1 MEEKV
6 NPQAKS
12 QTPTNEGR
20 KYVYD
25 KLKEQGYN
33 VGSYGEF
40 DTAMSSDED
49 SRRWAYDEL
58 GKSGVDLGEYAEFEA
73 GIGYTPAPKKPRQK
87 HSIEEATTPKL
98 GFPKLDSRMRM
109 VDETKTPLLK
119 TEQYLTQAG
128 VQEDGTPIYD
138 TKQRAELVPD
148 FDPQN
153 GGVTAPPAYLDVR
166 TGKTIKAKDKSPEVQ
181 RAKEEAKR
189 KPEQITDVERI
200 TRDSLAS
207 LDSDIDSQMS
217 QAMDRI
223 AKENADKAKD
233 TKSLVGMGLAAAAG
247 SIPGG
252 AGMAV
257 AANPFD
263 PNKDAELNILKEA
276 KRRLNGARNMIAEAD
291 HNAQSGTLGKWLE
304 SSFAGGAARGLGQK
318 LFDART
324 WDMGLGDL
332 AGNKLIKDTI
342 DKVDAGK
349 SLTKAE
355 LALLDALSVEMATN
369 AYFGSYVGHGYNAG
383 AQMAENMPFI
393 LEFALNPLST
403 TGSSV
408 ASKLARYAVKRY
420 GLKVAK
426 SVGQKA
432 LRVGARA
439 VGDTVGSLGMTLT
452 TGAMHTAADTIDR
465 TTGDVHFGLDD
476 NNRIVYD
483 GHEQG
488 DDLGT
493 AIYKAVASRTIENY
507 SEMFGN
513 YFGPLLGGAGRI
525 LGKGASKIPYLRRA
539 TEFIGKVSGSQ
550 FGRMVDDLMTKTQ
563 WQGAPSEYVEEVAG
577 NVMNA
582 LLVGDKDFSTDKGK
596 GVFNLDDNIDTFLGV
611 SLMSGAIS
619 MAKTVGYR
627 TPTMEAR
634 KAMERSGDKALRAF
648 GDPVRWGG
656 IRSAIDTGNETD
668 LHNAV
673 AGVLRDKTATEEQK
687 KAVLDYAKRSQ
698 AYRGMEEAKRNRLT
712 ESGDDATAAGM
723 QASYENGYTLATP
736 QQMSDAKN
744 NLDYLT
750 YKASSDLGISRN
762 ELSALSSEGNIDGAY
777 VQGLRDQG
785 YSDQQIGS
793 VLDWFNAKA
802 TYDGMI
808 QHAKDDIADQ
818 TQAIHDDIDANTAKD
833 GTLRGATI
841 EDGEGEKRVYIVDG
855 NVSMLEDGSGVDKAK
870 SDDNIIIRDPE
881 TGEVRFVH
889 LSSIISAD
897 EVRDPEVEKARL
909 SDEAKESIAGHFA
922 DQIEGKLPLAVG
934 DVYNFATEEGEPY
947 QVSILQD
954 NGDGTMLVEANGE
967 QIQMSGEELQAQ
979 ADLTS
984 QVRVRQYHEEEA
996 QRQAELLDQERAEEG
1011 RPAYQLNDQIIMRTP
1026 EGGETIGYIQAEED
1040 EDGRIEVWT
1049 DSPINGRRVQLFSR
1063 DELDDMVVQ
1072 HTPAETTAPAEATN
1086 EAITRDMEDM
1096 DVAQEPEETIAEEV
1110 YPEPEGEVQEP
1121 EQVPEEEGVTQE
1133 PTLEDNTVLGSIPL
1147 DDNGEP
1153 AYESVP
1159 VSTSY
1164 DALMEQT
1171 DGDADMV
1178 DRVIDSVLSD
1188 KRAELKKVEASKVKH
1203 GSSVADKIR
1212 AEREREAQLEKARG
1226 DVAYWE
1232 QMKGEREER
1241 RIKESQNIDESAS
1254 VEVGEAPEYHMDNG
1268 ADARERGYVN
1278 VSGYR
1283 IDRQEPLSGALVGK
1297 DHSVKF
1303 ATDVAPTAKY
1313 AVIDVRELQASH
1325 NSGVQNARHFIPEAQ
1340 PKDRS
1345 GSVSVMRAESMARNI
1360 KPEEITG
1367 GATAYTGS
1375 PVVNSRGEVI
1385 QGNGRSDALRLMWS
1399 HNPDVSEGYKQYLV
1413 DHADKFGVNADAV
1426 RSMRSPVLVHM
1437 VDVSD
1442 SEAIRLGQYKM
1453 GDIETGGEERIDPSV
1468 TAQKMG
1474 SDIGVYASLLF
1485 ASNEEGKS
1493 LSDLVS
1499 RNGIDVLQW
1508 MNRKGYISDN
1518 QYSSALNKQG
1528 ALTSEAREDLKAILY
1543 QILFDGGHMS
1553 IKKDFDDLP
1562 KSAQNA
1568 LLQTVHRAIGLSD
1581 QSGIITLLQK
1591 SIGAYAGLLQ
1601 YETFRD
1607 AKSPE
1612 EISIAVDQWAGMQD
1626 LFSDRSNGE
1635 IFGNFALKL
1644 AETMRVST
1652 QRKLASLL
1660 NELYDVVQ
1668 GSGEDTLFEAA
1679 EATPK
1684 SLEEAVKQVFGLRYG
1699 DNGSLALADNSEGS
1713 ESGGH
1718 GGSGETSSGEPTEGG
1733 EGTTERRG
1741 GTDEYG
1747 EEVAEAT
1754 EEPAQNEVE
1763 GSEVSASE
1771 EVAEQPIDNTEV
1783 EEEAVPEEV
1792 ETSPEGT
1799 VSEKEIVAEN
1809 TETSEAEPEEEAT
1822 DTIEEPSP
1830 STADAK
1836 EEYDK
1841 IRIDQVL
1848 GDKFTITKDYH
1859 EKNDTTIWVVRHN
1872 GGYVDYKVFSKWMS
1886 YAKKHWNGYYS
1897 KYNGT
1902 NGFIFESLKDA
1913 KEFATYT
1920 MEEASPK
1927 DSSEEDK
1934 ALVSESV
1941 GKTFQKKKNR
1951 DAQYDILAVDPDAGM
1966 AKVTSRS
1973 EEDGETITAEY
1984 RVDRIAENIREGRWV
1999 ETEQPE
2005 SEEPTTEAQA
2015 EVDNIET
2022 EGQNDGTEEVH
2033 IPASTST
2040 GEREGGQE
2048 HRPSETL
2055 GEGSEHESTR
2065 TDDVGVDRRD
2075 EQHST
2080 TDEGGSGGATSGT
2093 SEQGTAGVT
2102 SSETNWRDEFDTDSL
2117 PSSSIERARA
2127 NIEAIRL
2134 SKEIENEGRGATLE
2148 EMKVLHRYSGW
2159 GGAWPT
2165 GAMLSQLE
2173 SILTP
2178 EELSQA
2184 EMSRNSAYFTPSY
2197 VVDAMWDVARAVGFK
2212 GGRVLEG
2219 SAGIGNI
2226 LGRMPSDLAGVSS
2239 IDAVEVDGATGRIL
2253 SQLYPKETV
2262 HISGFEH
2269 VSIPARSVDLA
2280 ITNVPFVTGLRV
2292 YDDSGD
2298 IDLSKR
2304 FNNIHD
2310 FCIAKNVRKLK
2321 EGGVGVFISSSG
2333 TLDNSLEL
2341 RKWLVSAKGGDSD
2354 VVGAFRLNNATFS
2367 GTMATSDIIVV
2378 RKRVG
2383 GIPSDHAI
2391 DVGDIVATREASYYG
2406 DGDKPKMLRMT
2417 YNRYFAE
2424 HPENM
2429 GGKMMFAFE
2438 NGDTYRP
2445 ETKSLYPDR
2454 EISQPVRLSNWLDSV
2469 KAKDFSVPPSN
2480 AEAIGKDEARE
2491 AKKSP
2496 TTSSVAKEGSI
2507 GVNENGEVTLVQYGL
2522 EEVIG
2527 DDKKVKGK
2535 SKAELV
2541 KSYLRIKDALSELL
2555 RYEEAESNDDGL
2567 SDRLLSL
2574 NEAYDSFVDTF
2585 GHLQNNRAI
2594 SLLSK
2599 DVDFPSIQAIELYEN
2614 IGDEKGERKDVYTK
2628 TDIFNK
2634 RVVSSP
2640 AIAKPQTIHEAL
2652 AQSISGM
2659 SSVNVRFIAEG
2670 LGVSEDEA
2678 RAQLL
2683 SEGLVFEDPIT
2694 GDVVV
2699 HFEYTS
2705 GNVRDKLKQ
2714 ARANNSDGRYDSN
2727 ISALEKVLP
2736 EDIPAHL
2743 IYLTLG
2749 SDFIPTELYSEFTK
2763 EKTGVSATFSH
2774 ASGKWMMS
2782 INGGSMTEQ
2791 NRSMG
2796 VRSLSTGVSRLG
2808 TDIILSAF
2816 TFKNKEFSKTAGK
2829 ETITDKEATIA
2840 YAQKVEDIRAEFN
2853 DWMRSKMEADE
2864 ELRDKIATAY
2874 NETVNS
2880 FVPMKIPDEY
2890 TTAKFQGATDSVT
2903 LNPHQA
2909 KAAIRATIEPVL
2921 LAHEVGTGKTFT
2933 LITSAM
2939 EMRRR
2944 GTAQKP
2950 LIVVQNATLGQFVA
2964 SAKRLYPASKILM
2977 PTESGKEGRLRFF
2990 AQIKYNDWDMVI
3002 IPQSMLSFIPDSAE
3016 RKSAFI
3022 QAKIEEKVH
3031 QLTAMR
3037 ESRADN
3043 RDISYVK
3050 REIDKLSSEIALIS
3064 GKVDT
3069 KQLAKSKQNADVRAR
3084 EMLERKTDETYNF
3097 DALGIDA
3104 ILVDEAHEYKR
3115 LGFSTEFAR
3124 GVKGVDT
3131 AYSAKSQGLYLKVKS
3146 VLERSG
3152 GRNVVFATGTPV
3164 SNTAAEVWTFMKY
3177 LMSPEDMRGYGIEY
3191 FDDFVRK
3198 FGDVRDMMEF
3208 TTAGKYKETRR
3219 FSGYKNLPELL
3230 RVWSQVADTV
3240 LSRDFEE
3247 LNKEIPKMEGGG
3259 AKDVYLPQSP
3269 ALRSIMKAVKSEL
3282 ERYDKMSGAEK
3293 KENAALPL
3301 RMYGIAKAGAI
3312 DPRLVLDSAPDDPN
3326 SKTNETVRAALRS
3339 LEESKSYKGA
3349 VAIFSDMFRNTRT
3362 GFNLHEEI
3370 ARKLI
3375 DAGVPES
3382 QIAVIR
3388 SGMSTDK
3395 KLDIF
3400 SKVNR
3405 GEIRVVIGSTFTLGT
3420 GVNIQERLRTLI
3432 HIDAPNR
3439 PMDYTQRNGRILRQG
3454 NLHKVWDKPVE
3465 IIRFGVEDSLDVTAY
3480 QRLKTKG
3487 AIADSVMQG
3496 NSRLSNSMEGREI
3509 EEEEDS
3515 FGDMVAN
3522 LSGSEYAL
3530 LKNKAEKDLRK
3541 LVAKR
3546 SQWEADQ
3553 RYISMELPKRKATLA
3568 VAQSMKAEVEAGE
3581 KVLAKAFPD
3590 GVITDIVVNGVHYA
3604 SLEDLGD
3611 IVKKHNSSISEA
3623 SDIVKQSVIDASQR
3637 RSLKIEINGVE
3648 FIIHTDIGKELR
3660 TVGSTIEIKSTR
3672 TMKYTA
3678 VALGLRDVPVQRGL
3692 LSNAL
3697 KDIEENVVTGKFSGM
3712 LLSSASE
3719 LITRTTKAIEQ
3730 MESRASDTF
3739 AEEEELE
3746 QSKKRVEEYEALMQ
3760 KELAVKEAK
3769 YAKIDAEVEGADILQ
3784 MSAEE
3789 DTETSE
3795 EDDDLRY
3802 RYTEREDGTLL
3813 SENAFEAEELGKFP
3827 KAKFRKVYGVTPT
3840 DFEMLLAIG
3849 LIINS
3854 EWHHTGKTFRETK
3867 YYSWA
3872 DNAELDNGHFG
3883 LQSTLPEGG
3892 DVYYSMDGRATTE
3905 DPYGL
3910 SKEDAEALPIADSS
3924 LSEWYKAH
3932 KKEIKKLADE
3942 YKGREWAWETLENV
3956 PPVHFSTEEERTNT
3970 LKAEHFYGYEREAQT
3985 LEEAFAR
3992 KLYWDMIDDEKGRTD
4007 GKISQETKDEI
4018 RQKAAEEGRIQA
4030 QALMEENRERFDQAM
4045 AESLREKESAELR
4058 NAERMKHNLSEDSKA
4073 GILLQ
4078 LAGLASLDRKQTIN
4092 KIEVF
4097 VERNSLDKS
4106 PNSSEHGYEYRSSN
4120 PNDVGN
4126 GEDSDLYDVASS
4138 LVRELGEKAYIVED
4152 IEELEDID
4160 GLPAKA
4166 ISSKGWYNT
4175 RTGEVV
4181 VVLPNHT
4188 DEEDVARTVL
4198 HEVVGHK
4205 GIRAVVGDRSFEA
4218 FLDKVYKGA
4227 TPEVRKG
4234 IIERSKRYGWNV
4246 RISTEEYIA
4255 ELAERGFADREDQ
4268 GMWDKI
4274 KEAFRDL
4281 ISRIKLSLGID
4292 IGDRE
4297 LRYMLWRSWQM
4308 QQKGGIIGEA
4318 ENISKQME
4326 LGVGNFGSEDNSRY
4340 RRGTHV
4346 PPTQG
4351 DGSLKEEYD
4360 NLIAS
4365 SRYQMAEAVQDSMKS
4380 VSDVYKMILEKE
4392 GKPVDIEEVD
4402 GYENAYLGE
4411 NRLSSV
4417 NQAEMEYFSH
4427 QVLKPFLGEVGR
4439 IVKAGSSYE
4448 EVTGY
4453 MMSLHGLER
4462 NRSMA
4467 FDRAVKA
4474 LAKDQG
4480 DATLEDRIHREY
4492 LEDGDRIANEEA
4504 FEAKR
4509 ISAYAYHKEDDR
4521 IRRSYVGDSY
4531 DEYRQMDY
4539 AGLTGMDS
4547 VYEDVEDAEQG
4558 ALDRI
4563 REFEKKHDVSLLWK
4577 TKRGV
4582 TDATR
4587 GKLYE
4592 TGMIS
4597 KETDAKLRD
4606 MYRYYIPLRGFAD
4619 GTSEDHYGYLGEARG
4634 SFAPAMKR
4642 AKGRKSQ
4649 ADDPIAQMSKM
4660 FESAVVQGNRNKLV
4674 KQKMLNFVM
4683 NHPSELFSISDLWL
4697 HYNDV
4702 TEEWEPVYPEPLP
4715 EGASHEEVEDHMRE
4729 FEERMIAA
4737 KEANPSWYKRGAE
4750 ARSIPYRVL
4759 ESDLNEHQMIVKR
4772 GGRSIVV
4779 TINGNPRFAQAING
4793 MSNPDSNMGGWV
4805 GAIFELGSKVNRVLS
4820 ALYTTKNPDFLM
4832 SNIIRDMLYSNTM
4845 VWVKESPSYARRFHA
4860 NIVKYNPV
4868 TLRRLLKKHKAGTLN
4883 LEDATERHFYQFMMN
4898 GGETG
4903 YTQQRD
4909 IEGHKNEIQRALVG
4923 SSGRLTAKK
4932 AFMLLGKLGEDLNR
4946 AVENVARFSAYVASR
4961 DEGRSIDRSIYDA
4974 KEISVNFNKKG
4985 AGSKFYNA
4993 YGQTFLG
5000 KSGALVSGAGRSFY
5014 VFWNAAVQGL
5024 SNYGRAV
5031 KKHPYKG
5038 MAHAATFFTLGVVIP
5053 LMAYMNG
5060 SGDGDDDYWDLP
5072 EYVRR
5077 SNICFNAGDGTWVT
5091 IPLPQEMRAVYGL
5104 GELAVS
5110 TISGKEHRDNIELT
5124 KAMVEQVT
5132 QVLPLDLMEGGGGL
5146 RALYPSF
5153 VKPLV
5158 EASDNVGWTGMPIY
5172 KDTPYNK
5179 SDPEWTKA
5187 YRSANS
5193 GIVWLSKTLNELTGG
5208 DDYKSG
5214 MVDIN
5219 PAQVEYILKG
5229 YFGGAWSF
5237 ANKLAKSGEMI
5248 VGDRSFEWNNI
5259 PLANRVIK
5267 TSDERT
5273 KFRNT
5278 NNEYYKYKK
5287 EAEDVKK
5294 LERRYEK
5301 SDNVLE
5307 YAKKIDELQR
5317 DIQYRRYLAFE
5328 DLNAEVELLQS
5339 ALKVEDDPR
5348 KAEELTQALREAKK
5362 SLVDSIRNIK

>member
-189 KPEQITDVERI
+189 KPEQITDVERT

-223 AKENADKAKD
+223 AKENAEKAKD

-247 SIPGG
+247 SMPGG

-276 KRRLNGARNMIAEAD
+276 KRRLDGARNIIAEAD

-355 LALLDALSVEMATN
+355 KMLLDALSVEMATN
-369 AYFGSYVGHGYNAG
+369 AYFGSYVGFGYTAG
-383 AQMAENMPFI
+383 KMAAESTPFM
-393 LEFALNPLST
+393 LEMALNPLSA
-403 TGSSV
+403 TGSSM
-408 ASKLARYAVKRY
+408 ASKLARYAIKRY

-426 SVGQKA
+426 GLGQKA

-439 VGDTVGSLGMTLT
+439 VGDAVGSLGMTLT
-452 TGAMHTAADTIDR
+452 TGSVRTAGDIVDR

-513 YFGPLLGGAGRI
+513 YLGPLLGVAGRV
-525 LGKGASKIPYLRRA
+525 LGKGAAKVPYLRRA
-539 TEFIGKVSGSQ
+539 TELLSKVNGSQ

-582 LLVGDKDFSTDKGK
+582 LLVGDKDFSADKGK

-648 GDPVRWGG
+648 GDPVHWGS

-712 ESGDDATAAGM
+712 ESGDDATAASM

-744 NLDYLT
+744 NLDYLA
-750 YKASSDLGISRN
+750 YKASSDLGISRD
-762 ELSALSSEGNIDGAY
+762 ELSALSSEGGIDGAY
-777 VQGLRDQG
+777 VQGLRDRG

-841 EDGEGEKRVYIVDG
+841 DDGEGEKRVYIVDG

-934 DVYNFATEEGEPY
+934 DVYSFATEAGESY

-954 NGDGTMLVEANGE
+954 NGDGTMQVEVNGE

-996 QRQAELLDQERAEEG
+996 QRQAELLDQERADAG
-1011 RPAYQLNDQIIMRTP
+1011 KLPYQLNDQIVVRTP
-1026 EGGETIGYIQAEED
+1026 DGGETIGYIQAEED

-1063 DELDDMVVQ
+1063 DELDGMIVQ
-1072 HTPAETTAPAEATN
+1072 HNPADSAIGDASDVDGQIVEEEASGDHVDMDTAPEEYNA
-1086 EAITRDMEDM
+1086 
-1096 DVAQEPEETIAEEV
+1096 PEEEGEYVPDVSDMEEV
-1110 YPEPEGEVQEP
+1110 YPEI
-1121 EQVPEEEGVTQE
+1121 EEEGLESEVAPEQE
-1133 PTLEDNTVLGSIPL
+1133 DSTALGKIPL
-1147 DDNGEP
+1147 DENGEP
-1153 AYESVP
+1153 SYESVP

-1171 DGDADMV
+1171 EGDADMV

-1188 KRAELKKVEASKVKH
+1188 KRAELKNVEASKVKH

-1212 AEREREAQLEKARG
+1212 AEREREARLEKARG

-1241 RIKESQNIDESAS
+1241 RIKESQKIDESAS
-1254 VEVGEAPEYHMDNG
+1254 VAVGEAPEYHMDNG

-1283 IDRQEPLSGALVGK
+1283 IDRQEPLIGALVGK
-1297 DHSVKF
+1297 EHSIKF

-1345 GSVSVMRAESMARNI
+1345 GSVSVLRAESMARNI

-1385 QGNGRSDALRLMWS
+1385 QGNGRSDALRIMWS
-1399 HNPDVSEGYKQYLV
+1399 HNPDVSEEYKQYLV
-1413 DHADKFGVNADAV
+1413 DHADKFGLDADAV

-1437 VDVSD
+1437 VDVDD

-1453 GDIETGGEERIDPSV
+1453 SDIETGGEERIDPSV

-1499 RNGIDVLQW
+1499 RNGVDVLQW

-1528 ALTSEAREDLKAILY
+1528 ALTAEAREDLKAILY

-1553 IKKDFDDLP
+1553 IKKDFEDLP

-1568 LLQTVHRAIGLSD
+1568 LLQTVHRAIGLPD
-1581 QSGIITLLQK
+1581 QSGIISFLQK

-1612 EISIAVDQWAGMQD
+1612 EVSIAIDQWAGMQD

-1644 AETMRVST
+1644 AEAMRVNT

-1684 SLEEAVKQVFGLRYG
+1684 SLEEAIIQVFGLKYG
-1699 DNGSLALADNSEGS
+1699 DNGSMALADNSERG
-1713 ESGGH
+1713 ESGGPR
-1718 GGSGETSSGEPTEGG
+1718 GSGEASSGEPTEGE

-1741 GTDEYG
+1741 GTDE
-1747 EEVAEAT
+1747 
-1754 EEPAQNEVE
+1754 P
-1763 GSEVSASE
+1763 SE
-1771 EVAEQPIDNTEV
+1771 EVAPETGATQASDTTGEGYRLSAIAAKRGGNFFENNEGSIDLVKISDNVFEAIGIKPLPLRMTEAMAQHIIKQHAK
-1783 EEEAVPEEV
+1783 ELGISTQEEAV
-1792 ETSPEGT
+1792 
-1799 VSEKEIVAEN
+1799 A
-1809 TETSEAEPEEEAT
+1809 
-1822 DTIEEPSP
+1822 
-1830 STADAK
+1830 
-1836 EEYDK
+1836 
-1841 IRIDQVL
+1841 
-1848 GDKFTITKDYH
+1848 F
-1859 EKNDTTIWVVRHN
+1859 VV
-1872 GGYVDYKVFSKWMS
+1872 
-1886 YAKKHWNGYYS
+1886 
-1897 KYNGT
+1897 
-1902 NGFIFESLKDA
+1902 
-1913 KEFATYT
+1913 
-1920 MEEASPK
+1920 
-1927 DSSEEDK
+1927 
-1934 ALVSESV
+1934 
-1941 GKTFQKKKNR
+1941 
-1951 DAQYDILAVDPDAGM
+1951 DIMQHFDHV
-1966 AKVTSRS
+1966 
-1973 EEDGETITAEY
+1973 
-1984 RVDRIAENIREGRWV
+1984 REGNKPNTYIFSIEKGRSRTGKRAVTLVLPSKSGEYLGVSTSGYEKVSRLKERALLWEEGANN
-1999 ETEQPE
+1999 ET
-2005 SEEPTTEAQA
+2005 PTTETASANVTSPSATQVGMTGGSA
-2015 EVDNIET
+2015 SNQSNALSQDKDSEKNTT
-2022 EGQNDGTEEVH
+2022 EGEANGGNQDELSIDEKEALLSKAKQELEEKEAERTAVAEQAIALMKDYYDSGA
-2033 IPASTST
+2033 IPGMDS
-2040 GEREGGQE
+2040 GEFHGQATLILIGFKDRSNLE
-2048 HRPSETL
+2048 LMKAPGLSEL
-2055 GEGSEHESTR
+2055 
-2065 TDDVGVDRRD
+2065 
-2075 EQHST
+2075 
-2080 TDEGGSGGATSGT
+2080 
-2093 SEQGTAGVT
+2093 
-2102 SSETNWRDEFDTDSL
+2102 L
-2117 PSSSIERARA
+2117 PSLYKLADEARA
-2127 NIEAIRL
+2127 
-2134 SKEIENEGRGATLE
+2134 KE
-2148 EMKVLHRYSGW
+2148 
-2159 GGAWPT
+2159 
-2165 GAMLSQLE
+2165 MLVRNYE
-2173 SILTP
+2173 K
-2178 EELSQA
+2178 ELSQA
-2184 EMSRNSAYFTPSY
+2184 KEVEGETLTQDKAIRDELVNTMRDAGIEVVTDEAEGQAVLEAVRAGEAQMQRAYHGTDADFEAFDHSHMGEGAGGQAYGWGSYFTEEEG
-2197 VVDAMWDVARAVGFK
+2197 VARSYAGGGFVYEVELPDDTGRNYLHFESKPSKKDIARVKRKLVEYILRNDEEGMYDYPQGKYDLTQEVDQTGEPTTWRDLYGTASSYLGSDKEASAFFHSIGYVGIRYNSSETDSGKKNLVIFDESDISIQSKVRLFK
-2212 GGRVLEG
+2212 TTSGEVYGFVKDGKIYLDLKHATAETAIHEYTHLWASALRRVNPRAWKSIRKQLKSVELWADIASRYPELKNDEDALADEVLAQYSGKRGAQRIEEEMKKAESATDLVGR
-2219 SAGIGNI
+2219 ARI
-2226 LGRMPSDLAGVSS
+2226 LAAFNSLKEALKTFWTEVADFLGMDSYKSVEDTADKAMSDLLRGVNPN
-2239 IDAVEVDGATGRIL
+2239 AVEAKKEATKKKPTKKSTAKNGTATSSVIAPDSERYNGYIVTLPRGGKSGAEVGDIEEFVGTDEVRPSLMVVYHAPEGFAVAVNGTMAIADKTKFDVDKKGKAYKLDGTATEVWKALKDMWQSFISTETRGENYDPFTESPVNITRL
-2253 SQLYPKETV
+2253 SKYLDRVEQDLYNRWKDAKREGLTKD
-2262 HISGFEH
+2262 SFKTYRSQAL
-2269 VSIPARSVDLA
+2269 VSIPNGRGGYVVYPYTQMRSMVFAAKRLGVTSFFVEGDMHEESSVYPGVRLVGNGRLGSVMHAGFIFRPDDMYSPFKSELSYLYDESVGVKDIDEGVRMQKGDEDLYLQETSDAINARFNEELKKQIEGTLPKGHIYSLGMPSYALRSAGVPNLPIELTARRLAAKASQEYHSEHPFELSDIQDLPKA
-2280 ITNVPFVTGLRV
+2280 IAHPIAVFDSSTREDSTVVLTELQDSRGVNFVVVLRV
-2292 YDDSGD
+2292 V
-2298 IDLSKR
+2298 K
-2304 FNNIHD
+2304 
-2310 FCIAKNVRKLK
+2310 
-2321 EGGVGVFISSSG
+2321 SSASR
-2333 TLDNSLEL
+2333 SLEVDVNDIRSIYPKDRVTSIL
-2341 RKWLVSAKGGDSD
+2341 KWI
-2354 VVGAFRLNNATFS
+2354 TS
-2367 GTMATSDIIVV
+2367 G
-2378 RKRVG
+2378 
-2383 GIPSDHAI
+2383 
-2391 DVGDIVATREASYYG
+2391 
-2406 DGDKPKMLRMT
+2406 KMLW
-2417 YNRYFAE
+2417 
-2424 HPENM
+2424 
-2429 GGKMMFAFE
+2429 
-2438 NGDTYRP
+2438 
-2445 ETKSLYPDR
+2445 
-2454 EISQPVRLSNWLDSV
+2454 V
-2469 KAKDFSVPPSN
+2469 
-2480 AEAIGKDEARE
+2480 
-2491 AKKSP
+2491 
-2496 TTSSVAKEGSI
+2496 
-2507 GVNENGEVTLVQYGL
+2507 
-2522 EEVIG
+2522 
-2527 DDKKVKGK
+2527 DKKKT
-2535 SKAELV
+2535 
-2541 KSYLRIKDALSELL
+2541 LSWI
-2555 RYEEAESNDDGL
+2555 
-2567 SDRLLSL
+2567 
-2574 NEAYDSFVDTF
+2574 T
-2585 GHLQNNRAI
+2585 
-2594 SLLSK
+2594 
-2599 DVDFPSIQAIELYEN
+2599 
-2614 IGDEKGERKDVYTK
+2614 T
-2628 TDIFNK
+2628 
-2634 RVVSSP
+2634 
-2640 AIAKPQTIHEAL
+2640 
-2652 AQSISGM
+2652 
-2659 SSVNVRFIAEG
+2659 
-2670 LGVSEDEA
+2670 
-2678 RAQLL
+2678 QLPNA
-2683 SEGLVFEDPIT
+2683 G
-2694 GDVVV
+2694 
-2699 HFEYTS
+2699 
-2705 GNVRDKLKQ
+2705 
-2714 ARANNSDGRYDSN
+2714 YDSN
-2727 ISALEKVLP
+2727 A
-2736 EDIPAHL
+2736 
-2743 IYLTLG
+2743 
-2749 SDFIPTELYSEFTK
+2749 
-2763 EKTGVSATFSH
+2763 
-2774 ASGKWMMS
+2774 
-2782 INGGSMTEQ
+2782 
-2791 NRSMG
+2791 
-2796 VRSLSTGVSRLG
+2796 
-2808 TDIILSAF
+2808 
-2816 TFKNKEFSKTAGK
+2816 
-2829 ETITDKEATIA
+2829 
-2840 YAQKVEDIRAEFN
+2840 
-2853 DWMRSKMEADE
+2853 
-2864 ELRDKIATAY
+2864 
-2874 NETVNS
+2874 
-2880 FVPMKIPDEY
+2880 
-2890 TTAKFQGATDSVT
+2890 
-2903 LNPHQA
+2903 
-2909 KAAIRATIEPVL
+2909 
-2921 LAHEVGTGKTFT
+2921 
-2933 LITSAM
+2933 
-2939 EMRRR
+2939 
-2944 GTAQKP
+2944 
-2950 LIVVQNATLGQFVA
+2950 
-2964 SAKRLYPASKILM
+2964 
-2977 PTESGKEGRLRFF
+2977 TESLQDSEGRLDKQRS
-2990 AQIKYNDWDMVI
+2990 N
-3002 IPQSMLSFIPDSAE
+3002 SAE
-3016 RKSAFI
+3016 VTEPKLQASDGETNKQRSNSAEVVS
-3022 QAKIEEKVH
+3022 QPQEDGLPKTKIA
-3031 QLTAMR
+3031 QQRT
-3037 ESRADN
+3037 N
-3043 RDISYVK
+3043 I
-3050 REIDKLSSEIALIS
+3050 
-3064 GKVDT
+3064 
-3069 KQLAKSKQNADVRAR
+3069 ADVDH
-3084 EMLERKTDETYNF
+3084 LDLDSITKVVETFENPPLAHG
-3097 DALGIDA
+3097 DGGI
-3104 ILVDEAHEYKR
+3104 
-3115 LGFSTEFAR
+3115 
-3124 GVKGVDT
+3124 VKDD
-3131 AYSAKSQGLYLKVKS
+3131 Q
-3146 VLERSG
+3146 VLEA
-3152 GRNVVFATGTPV
+3152 ND
-3164 SNTAAEVWTFMKY
+3164 E
-3177 LMSPEDMRGYGIEY
+3177 E
-3191 FDDFVRK
+3191 
-3198 FGDVRDMMEF
+3198 
-3208 TTAGKYKETRR
+3208 AG
-3219 FSGYKNLPELL
+3219 
-3230 RVWSQVADTV
+3230 
-3240 LSRDFEE
+3240 
-3247 LNKEIPKMEGGG
+3247 
-3259 AKDVYLPQSP
+3259 VYLGED
-3269 ALRSIMKAVKSEL
+3269 LDEL
-3282 ERYDKMSGAEK
+3282 G
-3293 KENAALPL
+3293 
-3301 RMYGIAKAGAI
+3301 
-3312 DPRLVLDSAPDDPN
+3312 
-3326 SKTNETVRAALRS
+3326 
-3339 LEESKSYKGA
+3339 ES
-3349 VAIFSDMFRNTRT
+3349 
-3362 GFNLHEEI
+3362 
-3370 ARKLI
+3370 
-3375 DAGVPES
+3375 
-3382 QIAVIR
+3382 
-3388 SGMSTDK
+3388 
-3395 KLDIF
+3395 
-3400 SKVNR
+3400 
-3405 GEIRVVIGSTFTLGT
+3405 
-3420 GVNIQERLRTLI
+3420 
-3432 HIDAPNR
+3432 
-3439 PMDYTQRNGRILRQG
+3439 
-3454 NLHKVWDKPVE
+3454 
-3465 IIRFGVEDSLDVTAY
+3465 
-3480 QRLKTKG
+3480 
-3487 AIADSVMQG
+3487 
-3496 NSRLSNSMEGREI
+3496 
-3509 EEEEDS
+3509 EEDS
-3515 FGDMVAN
+3515 
-3522 LSGSEYAL
+3522 
-3530 LKNKAEKDLRK
+3530 
-3541 LVAKR
+3541 
-3546 SQWEADQ
+3546 
-3553 RYISMELPKRKATLA
+3553 
-3568 VAQSMKAEVEAGE
+3568 
-3581 KVLAKAFPD
+3581 
-3590 GVITDIVVNGVHYA
+3590 DI
-3604 SLEDLGD
+3604 
-3611 IVKKHNSSISEA
+3611 
-3623 SDIVKQSVIDASQR
+3623 
-3637 RSLKIEINGVE
+3637 
-3648 FIIHTDIGKELR
+3648 
-3660 TVGSTIEIKSTR
+3660 
-3672 TMKYTA
+3672 
-3678 VALGLRDVPVQRGL
+3678 
-3692 LSNAL
+3692 
-3697 KDIEENVVTGKFSGM
+3697 
-3712 LLSSASE
+3712 
-3719 LITRTTKAIEQ
+3719 
-3730 MESRASDTF
+3730 
-3739 AEEEELE
+3739 
-3746 QSKKRVEEYEALMQ
+3746 
-3760 KELAVKEAK
+3760 
-3769 YAKIDAEVEGADILQ
+3769 
-3784 MSAEE
+3784 
-3789 DTETSE
+3789 
-3795 EDDDLRY
+3795 RY

-3813 SENAFEAEELGKFP
+3813 SENALEAEEAGKFP

-3840 DFEMLLAIG
+3840 DFEMMLAIG
-3849 LIINS
+3849 LIVNS

-3872 DNAELDNGHFG
+3872 DNVWLDNGHFG
-3883 LQSTLPEGG
+3883 RQSILPDGG

-3910 SKEDAEALPIADSS
+3910 SKEDAEALPLADSS

-3942 YKGREWAWETLENV
+3942 YKKRDWEWEKLENV
-3956 PPVHFSTEEERTNT
+3956 PPVHFSTEEDRTST
-3970 LKAEHFYGYEREAQT
+3970 LKAEHFYGYEREANT

-3992 KLYWDMIDDEKGRTD
+3992 KLYWDMIYDEKGRTD
-4007 GKISQETKDEI
+4007 GEISQETKDEI
-4018 RQKAAEEGRIQA
+4018 KQKSVEEGRLQA

-4045 AESLREKESAELR
+4045 AESLREKEAAELR
-4058 NAERMKHNLSEDSKA
+4058 NAERMKHNLSEGSRA

-4078 LAGLASLDRKQTIN
+4078 LAGMASLNREQTIN

-4106 PNSSEHGYEYRSSN
+4106 PNSSEHGYEYRSSS
-4120 PNDVGN
+4120 PNDVDN

-4152 IEELEDID
+4152 LGELEDID

-4166 ISSKGWYNT
+4166 MSSKGWYNT

-4205 GIRAVVGDRSFEA
+4205 GIRAVVGDRSFEG

-4234 IIERSKRYGWNV
+4234 IIEQSKRYGWNV
-4246 RISTEEYIA
+4246 RVSTEEYIA

-4268 GMWDKI
+4268 GMWNKI
-4274 KEAFRDL
+4274 KEAFGDL
-4281 ISRIKLSLGID
+4281 ISRIKLSLGFD

-4340 RRGTHV
+4340 RRGTYV

-4392 GKPVDIEEVD
+4392 GNPVDIEEVD

-4427 QVLKPFLGEVGR
+4427 QVLKPFLDEVGR
-4439 IVKAGSSYE
+4439 IVKSGSSYE
-4448 EVTGY
+4448 EVTDY

-4492 LEDGDRIANEEA
+4492 LEDGDRIANEES

-4509 ISAYAYHKEDDR
+4509 ISADAYHKEDDR
-4521 IRRSYVGDSY
+4521 IRKSYVGAPY

-4563 REFEKKHDVSLLWK
+4563 REFEKRHDVSLLWK

-4597 KETDAKLRD
+4597 KETNAKLRD

-4702 TEEWEPVYPEPLP
+4702 TEEWEPVYPEALP

-4737 KEANPSWYKRGAE
+4737 KEAKPSEYKRGAE

-4759 ESDLNEHQMIVKR
+4759 EGDLNEHQMIVKR

-4860 NIVKYNPV
+4860 NIAKYNPV
-4868 TLRRLLKKHKAGTLN
+4868 VLRRLLKKHKAGTLN

-4923 SSGRLTAKK
+4923 RSGRLTAKK

-5000 KSGALVSGAGRSFY
+5000 KSGALISGAGRSFY

-5031 KKHPYKG
+5031 GKHPYKG
-5038 MAHAATFFTLGVVIP
+5038 MIHAAGFFTLGVVIP

-5077 SNICFNAGDGTWVT
+5077 SNICFNSGDGTWVT

-5110 TISGKEHRDNIELT
+5110 TISGKEHRDNMELA
-5124 KAMVEQVT
+5124 KAIVEQVT
-5132 QVLPLDLMEGGGGL
+5132 QVLPLDLMEGGGSL

-5187 YRSANS
+5187 YRSTNS
-5193 GIVWLSKTLNELTGG
+5193 GLVWLSKTLNELTGG

-5214 MVDIN
+5214 MIDFN

-5237 ANKLAKSGEMI
+5237 ANKLAKSGEMM

-5287 EAEDVKK
+5287 EAEEVKK
-5294 LERRYEK
+5294 LERKYEK

-5328 DLNAEVELLQS
+5328 DLNTEVELLQS

>member
-1 MEEKV
+1 MDEKV
-6 NPQAKS
+6 KPQAS
-12 QTPTNEGR
+12 NEGR
-20 KYVYD
+20 QYVYN
-25 KLKEQGYN
+25 KLKEKGYN
-33 VGSYGEF
+33 VGEYSDF
-40 DTAMSSDED
+40 DTAMSNDED

-58 GKSGVDLGEYAEFEA
+58 GKSGIDLGGYDQFES
-73 GIGYTPAPKKPRQK
+73 GIGYVKPTEVKGQKSSKQK
-87 HSIEEATTPKL
+87 HSIQEATAPKL
-98 GFPKLDSRMRM
+98 EFPKLDKNLRM
-109 VDETKTPLLK
+109 VDEHSSIPLLK
-119 TEQYLTQAG
+119 TEQYLEQVGTY
-128 VQEDGTPIYD
+128 EDGTPAYE
-138 TKQRAELVPD
+138 TKQRAALVPD

-166 TGKTIKAKDKSPEVQ
+166 TGKTIKATDKRPEVQ
-181 RAKEEAKR
+181 RAKDEAKR
-189 KPEQITDVERI
+189 KPEQITNVGRA

-207 LDSDIDSQMS
+207 LDADIDKQMS
-217 QAMDRI
+217 QAIERVTKDYV
-223 AKENADKAKD
+223 DKAKD
-233 TKSLVGMGLAAAAG
+233 PKHLWTMAISSGPLV
-247 SIPGG
+247 PGG
-252 AGMAV
+252 AGMAGG
-257 AANPFD
+257 ATTFD
-263 PNKDAELNILKEA
+263 PNNDTEVATLKEA
-276 KRRLNGARNMIAEAD
+276 KRRLNDARNIIAEAD

-304 SSFAGGAARGLGQK
+304 SSFAGGAARGFGQK

-324 WDMGLGDL
+324 WDFGLRDL
-332 AGNKLIKDTI
+332 AGNLMVKSVL
-342 DKVDAGK
+342 DKADAGK

-355 LALLDALSVEMATN
+355 VMLLDVLSVEMATN
-369 AYFGSYVGHGYNAG
+369 AYFGSYVGHGYKAG
-383 AQMAENMPFI
+383 GVTAEAIPFM
-393 LEFALNPLST
+393 LEFLINPLSS
-403 TGSSV
+403 TGSS
-408 ASKLARYAVKRY
+408 ATNKLTRYAIKRY

-426 SVGQKA
+426 GAGQKA
-432 LRVGARA
+432 LRVGGR
-439 VGDTVGSLGMTLT
+439 VLGDVAGAAGMTLT
-452 TGAMHTAADTIDR
+452 TGAVRTAADVVDR
-465 TTGDVHFGLDD
+465 TTGDVHFGLND
-476 NNRIVYD
+476 NDRIVYD
-483 GHEQG
+483 GHEKG
-488 DDLGT
+488 EDLGT
-493 AIYKAVASRTIENY
+493 AIYKGIASRTIENY

-513 YFGPLLGGAGRI
+513 YLGPLLGGAGRI
-525 LGKGASKIPYLRRA
+525 VSKGASKVPYLRRA
-539 TEFIGKVSGSQ
+539 TEFIGKVNGSQ

-563 WQGAPSEYVEEVAG
+563 WQGAPAEYAEEVAG

-596 GVFNLDDNIDTFLGV
+596 GVFNLDDNIETFLGV

-619 MAKTVGYR
+619 MAKTAGYR

-634 KAMERSGDKALRAF
+634 KSVERSDNKALSAF
-648 GDPVRWGG
+648 GDPVRWGD
-656 IRSAIDTGNETD
+656 IRSAIDTGIDKEV
-668 LHNAV
+668 HNAV
-673 AGVLRDKTATEEQK
+673 ASVLRDKQATEEQK
-687 KAVLDYAKRSQ
+687 KAVLDYAKKSQ
-698 AYRGMEEAKRNRLT
+698 TYRGMIEAKRNKLT
-712 ESGDDATAAGM
+712 ESGDDATAEDM
-723 QASYENGYTLATP
+723 QTSYENGYTLSTP
-736 QQMSDAKN
+736 QQMADAKN
-744 NLDYLT
+744 NLDYLA
-750 YKASSDLGISRN
+750 YKASSDLGIAKN
-762 ELSALSSEGNIDGAY
+762 ELSELSEGSIDGSY
-777 VQGLRDQG
+777 VQGLRDRG
-785 YSDQQIGS
+785 YTDKQIGS
-793 VLDWFNAKA
+793 VLDWLNAKA
-802 TYDGMI
+802 TYDGLI
-808 QHAKDDIADQ
+808 QNAKDSIADKIQ
-818 TQAIHDDIDANTAKD
+818 DIHDDIDANTAKD
-833 GTLRGATI
+833 GTLRVATI
-841 EDGEGEKRVYIVDG
+841 EDGEGGDKQVYIVDG
-855 NVSMLEDGSGVDKAK
+855 NVSMLEDGSGVDKAN

-881 TGEVRFVH
+881 TGEVKFIH
-889 LSSIISAD
+889 LSSVISA
-897 EVRDPEVEKARL
+897 EEAKDPEVEKARL
-909 SDEAKESIAGHFA
+909 SDEAKQSIAGHFA
-922 DQIEGKLPLAVG
+922 NQIEGKLPLAVG
-934 DVYNFATEEGEPY
+934 DVYSFATEAGEPY
-947 QVSILQD
+947 QFSILQD
-954 NGDGTMLVEANGE
+954 NGDGTMQVEANGE
-967 QIQMSGEELQAQ
+967 QVQMSREDLQAQ
-979 ADLTS
+979 ADITN
-984 QVRVRQYHEEEA
+984 QVRVRQYHDEEA
-996 QRQAELLDQERAEEG
+996 QKQEELKNLERAEEG
-1011 RPAYQLNDQIIMRTP
+1011 KPTYHLNDQIVVRTP
-1026 EGGETIGYIQAEED
+1026 EGGETVGYIQAEED

-1063 DELDDMVVQ
+1063 DELDGMLVQ
-1072 HTPAETTAPAEATN
+1072 HNPSENSSDAETTE
-1086 EAITRDMEDM
+1086 EAITGDIEDM
-1096 DVAQEPEETIAEEV
+1096 DVDPAPEV
-1110 YPEPEGEVQEP
+1110 EGEELEP
-1121 EQVPEEEGVTQE
+1121 EQVTEDEGVATE
-1133 PTLEDNTVLGSIPL
+1133 HDIEDSTALVGIPL
-1147 DDNGEP
+1147 DENGEP
-1153 AYESVP
+1153 AYEAVP

-1203 GSSVADKIR
+1203 GGSVTEKIR
-1212 AEREREAQLEKARG
+1212 AEREREALLEKARG

-1241 RIKESQNIDESAS
+1241 RIKELQNIDETAR
-1254 VEVGEAPEYHMDNG
+1254 VESGEAPEYHMDNG

-1283 IDRQEPLSGALVGK
+1283 IDRQEPISNALFGK
-1297 DHSVKF
+1297 EHNVKF
-1303 ATDVAPTAKY
+1303 ATDVAPDAKY

-1325 NSGVQNARHFIPEAQ
+1325 NSGMQNARHFIPEAQ

-1345 GSVSVMRAESMARNI
+1345 GSVSVMRSESMARHI

-1367 GATAYTGS
+1367 GATAYTGA

-1413 DHADKFGVNADAV
+1413 DHADKFGLDADAI
-1426 RSMRSPVLVHM
+1426 RSMHAPVLVHM
-1437 VDVSD
+1437 VDVDD

-1453 GDIETGGEERIDPSV
+1453 GDIETGGEERIDPAV

-1474 SDIGVYASLLF
+1474 GNIGVYASLLF
-1485 ASNEEGKS
+1485 ASSEEGKS

-1499 RNGIDVLQW
+1499 RNGVDVLQW

-1528 ALTSEAREDLKAILY
+1528 ALTTEAREDLKAILY

-1568 LLQTVHRAIGLSD
+1568 LLQTVHRAIGLPENSE
-1581 QSGIITLLQK
+1581 IIELLQK

-1601 YETFRD
+1601 YDTFRE
-1607 AKSPE
+1607 AKTPE
-1612 EISIAVDQWAGMQD
+1612 EVAMAIDNWAGMQD
-1626 LFSDRSNGE
+1626 LFSDKSNGE

-1644 AETMRVST
+1644 AEEMRVST

-1668 GSGEDTLFEAA
+1668 GSGEDTLFEAS
-1679 EATPK
+1679 ETTPK
-1684 SLEEAVKQVFGLRYG
+1684 SLQEAVIQVFGLEDG
-1699 DNGSLALADNSEGS
+1699 NNGSVAVADEGTRS

-1718 GGSGETSSGEPTEGG
+1718 GRPREATSGEPTEGEEG
-1733 EGTTERRG
+1733 EAQRRG
-1741 GTDEYG
+1741 GTDEPSG
-1747 EEVAEAT
+1747 EVAE
-1754 EEPAQNEVE
+1754 E
-1763 GSEVSASE
+1763 G
-1771 EVAEQPIDNTEV
+1771 
-1783 EEEAVPEEV
+1783 EAVPEP
-1792 ETSPEGT
+1792 SPEST
-1799 VSEKEIVAEN
+1799 IS
-1809 TETSEAEPEEEAT
+1809 EEETVA
-1822 DTIEEPSP
+1822 DNEEV
-1830 STADAK
+1830 AK
-1836 EEYDK
+1836 
-1841 IRIDQVL
+1841 
-1848 GDKFTITKDYH
+1848 
-1859 EKNDTTIWVVRHN
+1859 
-1872 GGYVDYKVFSKWMS
+1872 
-1886 YAKKHWNGYYS
+1886 
-1897 KYNGT
+1897 
-1902 NGFIFESLKDA
+1902 
-1913 KEFATYT
+1913 
-1920 MEEASPK
+1920 
-1927 DSSEEDK
+1927 
-1934 ALVSESV
+1934 
-1941 GKTFQKKKNR
+1941 
-1951 DAQYDILAVDPDAGM
+1951 
-1966 AKVTSRS
+1966 
-1973 EEDGETITAEY
+1973 
-1984 RVDRIAENIREGRWV
+1984 
-1999 ETEQPE
+1999 PE
-2005 SEEPTTEAQA
+2005 SEEAITEVK
-2015 EVDNIET
+2015 EEGGNTET
-2022 EGQNDGTEEVH
+2022 EEQSNGTEEEVH
-2033 IPASTST
+2033 VPASPST
-2040 GEREGGQE
+2040 GEREAGQE
-2048 HRPSETL
+2048 HRQGETL
-2055 GEGSEHESTR
+2055 GEGSESEPERPH
-2065 TDDVGVDRRD
+2065 DVGVDRRD

-2080 TDEGGSGGATSGT
+2080 TDEGGSGRATSRTG
-2093 SEQGTAGVT
+2093 EQSGSRVT
-2102 SSETNWRDEFDTDSL
+2102 TNETNWRDEFDTDSL
-2117 PSSSIERARA
+2117 PDSSIERARA
-2127 NIEAIRL
+2127 NIAAIRL
-2134 SKEIENEGRGATLE
+2134 SKELENEGRGATLE
-2148 EMKVLHRYSGW
+2148 EMKILHRYSGW

-2165 GAMLSQLE
+2165 GYMLSELQSL
-2173 SILTP
+2173 LTP
-2178 EELSQA
+2178 EEYNQA

-2226 LGRMPSDLAGVSS
+2226 LGRMPSDLAGDSS
-2239 IDAVEVDGATGRIL
+2239 IEAVEVDGATGRIL
-2253 SQLYPKETV
+2253 SQLYPRANV
-2262 HISGFEH
+2262 HVNGFEH

-2298 IDLSKR
+2298 IDLSKQ
-2304 FNNIHD
+2304 FTNIHD

-2333 TLDNSLEL
+2333 TLDNSREL
-2341 RKWLVSAKGGDSD
+2341 RRWLVSAKGGDAD
-2354 VVGAFRLNNATFS
+2354 IVGAFRLNNKTFS

-2378 RKRVG
+2378 RKRVN
-2383 GIPSDHAI
+2383 GIPSEHAI
-2391 DVGDIVATREASYYG
+2391 DVGDIVATREAEFYV
-2406 DGDKPKMLRMT
+2406 DGDKQKTLRMT
-2417 YNRYFAE
+2417 YNKYFAE

-2429 GGKMMFAFE
+2429 GGKMRFAFE
-2438 NGDTYRP
+2438 EGDTYRP
-2445 ETKSLYPDR
+2445 ETKSLYPFSD
-2454 EISQPVRLSNWLDSV
+2454 ISQPVRLAKWLDSI
-2469 KAKDFSVPPSN
+2469 KAKDFSAPPSN
-2480 AEAIGKDEARE
+2480 SEAIGEDEPSE
-2491 AKKSP
+2491 VKKNP
-2496 TTSSVAKEGSI
+2496 ALAIAKEGSI
-2507 GVNENGEVTLVQYGL
+2507 GVNENGEVTLVQYGF

-2541 KSYLRIKDALSELL
+2541 KSYLRIKEALNELL
-2555 RYEEAESNDDGL
+2555 RYEDTVPNDEGL
-2567 SDRLLSL
+2567 SERLLAL

-2599 DVDFPSIQAIELYEN
+2599 DVDFPSIQAIELYQN
-2614 IGDEKGERKDVYTK
+2614 IGDEKGERKDIYTK
-2628 TDIFNK
+2628 SDVFHK

-2640 AIAKPQTIHEAL
+2640 AIVKPQTIHEAL

-2659 SSVNVRFIAEG
+2659 SSVNIKFIAEG
-2670 LGVSEDEA
+2670 LGVSEEEA

-2705 GNVRDKLKQ
+2705 GNVRNKLKQ

-2763 EKTGVSATFSH
+2763 EKTGVSAEFTH
-2774 ASGKWMMS
+2774 VGGRWMMT
-2782 INGGSMTEQ
+2782 ITGASMTEQ

-2796 VRSLSTGVSRLG
+2796 VRSTTTGIERLG
-2808 TDIILSAF
+2808 TDVILSAF
-2816 TFKNKEFSKTAGK
+2816 TFKNKEFSKTIGK
-2829 ETITDKEATIA
+2829 DTITDKEATIS

-2853 DWMRSKMEADE
+2853 DWMRSKMEANE
-2864 ELRDKIATAY
+2864 ELSDKIATAY
-2874 NETVNS
+2874 NDAVNS
-2880 FVPMKIPDEY
+2880 FVPIKIPDEY
-2890 TTAKFQGATDSVT
+2890 TTTKFQGATDSIT

-2977 PTESGKEGRLRFF
+2977 PTESGKDARMRFF

-3002 IPQSMLSFIPDSAE
+3002 IPQSMLSFIPDSEE

-3022 QAKIEEKVH
+3022 QDKIEEKLH
-3031 QLTAMR
+3031 QLDAMR
-3037 ESRADN
+3037 QARADN

-3050 REIDKLSSEIALIS
+3050 REIEKLNSEIALVR

-3069 KQLAKSKQNADVRAR
+3069 KQLAKSKQNADVKAR

-3097 DALGIDA
+3097 DDLGIDA

-3115 LGFSTEFAR
+3115 LGFTTEFTR

-3146 VLERSG
+3146 VQERSG

-3177 LMSPEDMRGYGIEY
+3177 LMSPEDMRSYGIEY

-3230 RVWSQVADTV
+3230 RVWSQVSDTV

-3247 LNKEIPKMEGGG
+3247 LNKEIPTIEGGG

-3293 KENAALPL
+3293 KENAAIPL

-3312 DPRLVLDSAPDDPN
+3312 DPRLVLDGAPDDPN
-3326 SKTNETVRAALRS
+3326 SKTNETVRAAIKS
-3339 LEESKSYKGA
+3339 LEESKSYKGT

-3370 ARKLI
+3370 ARKLVE
-3375 DAGVPES
+3375 AGVPES

-3388 SGMSTDK
+3388 SGMSTEK

-3400 SKVNR
+3400 DKVNR
-3405 GEIRVVIGSTFTLGT
+3405 GDIRVVIGSTFTLGT

-3454 NLHKVWDKPVE
+3454 NLHKVWDNPVE

-3546 SQWEADQ
+3546 AQWDADQ
-3553 RYISMELPKRKATLA
+3553 RYISMELPKRKASLA
-3568 VAQSMKAEVEAGE
+3568 FAQSTKAEIEEGD
-3581 KVLAKAFPD
+3581 KVLAKAFPN
-3590 GVITDIVVNGVHYA
+3590 GVITDIVVNGVHYGSIA
-3604 SLEDLGD
+3604 DLD
-3611 IVKKHNSSISEA
+3611 AIVKKHNASVAEA

-3648 FIIHTDIGKELR
+3648 FIIHTDIGKELK
-3660 TVGSTIEIKSTR
+3660 TVGNTIEIKSTR

-3678 VALGLRDVPVQRGL
+3678 VELGLRDIPVQRGL

-3697 KDIEENVVTGKFSGM
+3697 KDIEENVVTGKFSSA
-3712 LLSSASE
+3712 LLSSVSE
-3719 LITRTTKAIEQ
+3719 LITRNTRAIEQ

-3746 QSKKRVEEYEALMQ
+3746 LSKKRVEKYEALMQ
-3760 KELAVKEAK
+3760 EELAVKEAK

-3784 MSAEE
+3784 MTPDEDTDASEEE
-3789 DTETSE
+3789 DGI
-3795 EDDDLRY
+3795 RY

-3813 SENAFEAEELGKFP
+3813 SDNALEAEEHGKFP
-3827 KAKFRKVYGVTPT
+3827 KAKFRKVYGLTPT

-3867 YYSWA
+3867 YYSWV
-3872 DNAELDNGHFG
+3872 DNAELDNGYFG
-3883 LQSTLPEGG
+3883 RESTLQDG
-3892 DVYYSMDGRATTE
+3892 DVYYNMDGRATTE
-3905 DPYGL
+3905 DPFYLG
-3910 SKEDAEALPIADSS
+3910 EEEANALPLAESA

-3932 KKEIKKLADE
+3932 KNEIKKLADE
-3942 YKGREWAWETLENV
+3942 YKGREWAWETLDYIPHVEYEDNESRANV
-3956 PPVHFSTEEERTNT
+3956 
-3970 LKAEHFYGYEREAQT
+3970 LKAEHFSGYEREANT

-3992 KLYWDMIDDEKGRTD
+3992 RLYWDMIEDEKGRTD
-4007 GKISQETKDEI
+4007 GEISQETKDEI
-4018 RQKAAEEGRIQA
+4018 RQKAVEEGRIQA
-4030 QALMEENRERFDQAM
+4030 QALMEENRDRFDQAM
-4045 AESLREKESAELR
+4045 AESQKKKEEAEHR
-4058 NAERMKHNLSEDSKA
+4058 NAERMKRNLSEDSKA

-4078 LAGLASLDRKQTIN
+4078 LAGLANLDRRKAIYSIGNFVKYDVLGKHHNENAYRHSTPN
-4092 KIEVF
+4092 EV
-4097 VERNSLDKS
+4097 
-4106 PNSSEHGYEYRSSN
+4106 Y
-4120 PNDVGN
+4120 NDEDGN
-4126 GEDSDLYDVASS
+4126 LYDVASS
-4138 LVRELGEKAYIVED
+4138 LVRELGVKAYIVENL
-4152 IEELEDID
+4152 EELEDID
-4160 GLPAKA
+4160 GLPANA
-4166 ISSKGWYNT
+4166 MSAKGWYNT

-4188 DEEDVARTVL
+4188 DKADVARTVL
-4198 HEVVGHK
+4198 HEIVGHK
-4205 GIRAVVGDRSFEA
+4205 GIRAVVGDSSFEA

-4227 TPEVRKG
+4227 TTDIRKA
-4234 IIERSKRYGWNV
+4234 IIDRSKQYGWNV
-4246 RISTEEYIA
+4246 RLSTEEYIA
-4255 ELAERGFADREDQ
+4255 ELAERGFADREGQ
-4268 GMWDKI
+4268 GMWDKV
-4274 KEAFRDL
+4274 KVLFRDM
-4281 ISRIKLSLGID
+4281 ISHIKVLLGFD

-4308 QQKGGIIGEA
+4308 QHKSGIIAEA
-4318 ENISKQME
+4318 ENISMQME
-4326 LGVGNFGSEDNSRY
+4326 LGVGNFSSEGNARY

-4346 PPTQG
+4346 PPTEG

-4365 SRYQMAEAVQDSMKS
+4365 SRYQMAEAIQDSMKS
-4380 VSDVYKMILEKE
+4380 VSEVYKMILDKE
-4392 GKPVDIEEVD
+4392 GKPSDIEDVD

-4427 QVLKPFLGEVGR
+4427 QVFKPFLDEVGN
-4439 IVKAGSSYE
+4439 IVKDGSRYE
-4448 EVTGY
+4448 EVTDY

-4467 FDRAVKA
+4467 FDRAVKS
-4474 LAKDQG
+4474 LAKEQG
-4480 DATLEDRIHREY
+4480 DTTLEDRIHREY
-4492 LEDGDRIANEEA
+4492 LEDADRIANEEA
-4504 FEAKR
+4504 FEARR
-4509 ISAYAYHKEDDR
+4509 ISADEYHKEDDR
-4521 IRRSYVGDSY
+4521 IRKSYVGEVY
-4531 DEYRQMDY
+4531 DEYRQVDY

-4547 VYEDVEDAEQG
+4547 VYEGVEDAESD
-4558 ALDRI
+4558 ALERI
-4563 REFEKKHDVSLLWK
+4563 REFEDMHDVGNLWR
-4577 TKRGV
+4577 TKRGI

-4587 GKLYE
+4587 MKLYD
-4592 TGMIS
+4592 TGLIS
-4597 KETDAKLRD
+4597 KETEAKLRD
-4606 MYRYYIPLRGFAD
+4606 MYKYYIPLRGFAD
-4619 GTSEDHYGYLGEARG
+4619 GTSEDHYGYLGESRG
-4634 SFAPAMKR
+4634 AFSPAMKK

-4674 KQKMLNFVM
+4674 KQKMLNFVT
-4683 NHPSELFSISDLWL
+4683 NHPTELFSISDLWL

-4702 TEEWEPVYPEPLP
+4702 TEEWEPVFPEPMP
-4715 EGASHEEVEDHMRE
+4715 SGASHEDV
-4729 FEERMIAA
+4729 EERMRAFEEKMIQA
-4737 KEANPSWYKRGAE
+4737 KKENPSEYKRGAE

-4759 ESDLNEHQMIVKR
+4759 ERELNEHQMIVKR

-4793 MSNPDSNMGGWV
+4793 MSNPDSNVGGWV
-4805 GAIFELGSKVNRVLS
+4805 GAIFELGSKINRVLS
-4820 ALYTTKNPDFLM
+4820 ALYTTKNPDFLV
-4832 SNIIRDMLYSNTM
+4832 SNMIRDMLYSNTM

-4860 NIVKYNPV
+4860 NIAKYNPAV
-4868 TLRRLLKKHKAGTLN
+4868 LRGLIKKHKAGTLN
-4883 LEDATERHFYQFMMN
+4883 LEDDTERHFYQFMMN

-4909 IEGHKNEIQRALVG
+4909 IEGHKNEIQRALIG
-4923 SSGRLTAKK
+4923 SSGRLTTKK
-4932 AFMLLGKLGEDLNR
+4932 AFMLLEKLGDDLNR

-4993 YGQTFLG
+4993 YGQTFWG
-5000 KSGALVSGAGRSFY
+5000 KSGALISGAGRSFY

-5024 SNYGRAV
+5024 SNYGRYV
-5031 KKHPYKG
+5031 GKNPNKG
-5038 MAHAATFFTLGVVIP
+5038 MVHAASFFTLGVVIP

-5104 GELAVS
+5104 GELATS
-5110 TISGKEHRDNIELT
+5110 TISGKEHMDDMELG
-5124 KAMVEQVT
+5124 KAMVEQMT
-5132 QVLPLDLMEGGGGL
+5132 QVLPLDLMEGGGSL

-5158 EASDNVGWTGMPIY
+5158 EASDNVSWTGSPIY

-5187 YRSANS
+5187 YRTANS
-5193 GIVWLSKTLNELTGG
+5193 SLVWLSKTLNELTGG

-5214 MVDIN
+5214 MVDFN

-5237 ANKLAKSGEMI
+5237 TNKLVKSGEIM
-5248 VGDRSFEWNNI
+5248 VGNRDFEWGSI
-5259 PLANRVIK
+5259 PLANRVVK

-5287 EAEDVKK
+5287 EAEEVKR
-5294 LERRYEK
+5294 LERKYEK
-5301 SDNVLE
+5301 SDNVLD

-5317 DIQYRRYLAFE
+5317 DIQYRRYLTFE
-5328 DLNAEVELLQS
+5328 DLNAEVELLQK
-5339 ALKVEDDPR
+5339 ALKEEDDPR
-5348 KAEELTQALREAKK
+5348 KVEELTQALREAKK

>member
-6 NPQAKS
+6 AKPKQAS
-12 QTPTNEGR
+12 AQAPANEGR

-109 VDETKTPLLK
+109 VDESNTPLLK
-119 TEQYLTQAG
+119 TERYLTQVG

-166 TGKTIKAKDKSPEVQ
+166 TGKTIKARDKSPEVQ

-189 KPEQITDVERI
+189 KPEQITDVERT
-200 TRDSLAS
+200 TRDSVAR
-207 LDSDIDSQMS
+207 LDADIDSEMS

-223 AKENADKAKD
+223 AKENAEKAKD
-233 TKSLVGMGLAAAAG
+233 TKNLVGMGLAAAAG
-247 SIPGG
+247 SMPGG

-263 PNKDAELNILKEA
+263 PDRDAELSVLKEA
-276 KRRLNGARNMIAEAD
+276 KRRLKGARNIIAEAD

-304 SSFAGGAARGLGQK
+304 SSFAGGAARGFGQK

-324 WDMGLGDL
+324 WDFGLGEL
-332 AGNKLIKDTI
+332 AGNTVIKSTI
-342 DKVDAGK
+342 DKADSGK
-349 SLTKAE
+349 SLAKAE
-355 LALLDALSVEMATN
+355 KMLLDALSVEMATN
-369 AYFGSYVGHGYNAG
+369 AYFGSYVGRGYKAG
-383 AQMAENMPFI
+383 GVTAESMPFM
-393 LEFALNPLST
+393 LEMALNPLSA
-403 TGSSV
+403 TGSSM
-408 ASKLARYAVKRY
+408 ASKLARYAIKRY

-426 SVGQKA
+426 GVGQKA
-432 LRVGARA
+432 LRMGARVAGDVAGA
-439 VGDTVGSLGMTLT
+439 VGMTLT
-452 TGAMHTAADTIDR
+452 TGAARTAGDAIDR
-465 TTGDVHFGLDD
+465 MTGDVNFGLDD
-476 NNRIVYD
+476 NGRVVYA

-493 AIYKAVASRTIENY
+493 ALYKATASQSIENY

-513 YFGPLLGGAGRI
+513 YFGPLLGGAGRV
-525 LGKGASKIPYLRRA
+525 LGKGASKVPYLRRA
-539 TEFIGKVSGSQ
+539 TELLSKVNGSQ
-550 FGRMVDDLMTKTQ
+550 LSHMVDDLMTKTQ
-563 WQGAPSEYVEEVAG
+563 WQGMPAEYMEEVAG
-577 NVMNA
+577 NAMNA
-582 LLVGDKDFSTDKGK
+582 LLVGDKDFSTKKGK

-634 KAMERSGDKALRAF
+634 KSMERSEKKALSAF

-656 IRSAIDTGNETD
+656 IRGAIESGDDTEV
-668 LHNAV
+668 HNAV

-687 KAVLDYAKRSQ
+687 KAVLDYARKAQ
-698 AYRGMEEAKRNRLT
+698 TYRGMEEAKRNRLT
-712 ESGDDATAAGM
+712 QSSDDATAADV

-744 NLDYLT
+744 NLDYLA
-750 YKASSDLGISRN
+750 YKASSDLGVSRDD
-762 ELSALSSEGNIDGAY
+762 LSALSSEGNIDGAY
-777 VQGLRDQG
+777 VQGLRDRG

-793 VLDWFNAKA
+793 VLDWLNARA

-818 TQAIHDDIDANTAKD
+818 TQAIRDDIDANTAKD

-870 SDDNIIIRDPE
+870 SNDNIIIRDPE
-881 TGEVRFVH
+881 TGEVRFVP
-889 LSSIISAD
+889 LSTIISAD

-909 SDEAKESIAGHFA
+909 SDEAKESIAGRFA

-934 DVYNFATEEGEPY
+934 DVYSFATEAGEPY

-954 NGDGTMLVEANGE
+954 NGDGTMQVEANGE
-967 QIQMSGEELQAQ
+967 QLQMSGEDLQAQ
-979 ADLTS
+979 ADITN

-996 QRQAELLDQERAEEG
+996 QKQAELLDQERADEG
-1011 RPAYQLNDQIIMRTP
+1011 KQPYQLNDQIVVRTP
-1026 EGGETIGYIQAEED
+1026 DGGETIGYIQAEED

-1063 DELDDMVVQ
+1063 DELDGMIVQ
-1072 HTPAETTAPAEATN
+1072 HNPAESTTSDASEVDGQIAE
-1086 EAITRDMEDM
+1086 EIVPKDHVDM
-1096 DVAQEPEETIAEEV
+1096 DAVPEEGVAPEEEIESVPEESGAEEV
-1110 YPEPEGEVQEP
+1110 YPEPEVAPDQ
-1121 EQVPEEEGVTQE
+1121 
-1133 PTLEDNTVLGSIPL
+1133 EDNTALGRIPL
-1147 DDNGEP
+1147 DENGEP
-1153 AYESVP
+1153 SYESVP

-1164 DALMEQT
+1164 DALLEQT

-1188 KRAELKKVEASKVKH
+1188 KRAELKNVEASKVKH

-1212 AEREREAQLEKARG
+1212 AEREREARLEKARG

-1297 DHSVKF
+1297 EHSVKF

-1385 QGNGRSDALRLMWS
+1385 QGNGRSDALRIMWS
-1399 HNPDVSEGYKQYLV
+1399 HNPDVSEEYKQYLV
-1413 DHADKFGVNADAV
+1413 DHADKFGLDADAV

-1437 VDVSD
+1437 VDVDD

-1453 GDIETGGEERIDPSV
+1453 SDIETGGEERIDPSV

-1528 ALTSEAREDLKAILY
+1528 ALTAEAREDLKAILY

-1568 LLQTVHRAIGLSD
+1568 LLQTVHRAIGLPD

-1601 YETFRD
+1601 YETFRN

-1626 LFSDRSNGE
+1626 LFGDRSNGE

-1644 AETMRVST
+1644 AEAMRVST

-1684 SLEEAVKQVFGLRYG
+1684 SLEEAIIQVFGLKYG
-1699 DNGSLALADNSEGS
+1699 DNGSVALADNSERG
-1713 ESGGH
+1713 ESGGSR
-1718 GGSGETSSGEPTEGG
+1718 GSGETPSGEHAEGG

-1741 GTDEYG
+1741 GTDEHG
-1747 EEVAEAT
+1747 EEVAEVT
-1754 EEPAQNEVE
+1754 EEPTQNEVE

-1792 ETSPEGT
+1792 EASPEGT
-1799 VSEKEIVAEN
+1799 VSEKETVAEDEISN
-1809 TETSEAEPEEEAT
+1809 
-1822 DTIEEPSP
+1822 
-1830 STADAK
+1830 
-1836 EEYDK
+1836 
-1841 IRIDQVL
+1841 L
-1848 GDKFTITKDYH
+1848 
-1859 EKNDTTIWVVRHN
+1859 
-1872 GGYVDYKVFSKWMS
+1872 
-1886 YAKKHWNGYYS
+1886 
-1897 KYNGT
+1897 
-1902 NGFIFESLKDA
+1902 
-1913 KEFATYT
+1913 
-1920 MEEASPK
+1920 
-1927 DSSEEDK
+1927 
-1934 ALVSESV
+1934 
-1941 GKTFQKKKNR
+1941 
-1951 DAQYDILAVDPDAGM
+1951 
-1966 AKVTSRS
+1966 
-1973 EEDGETITAEY
+1973 
-1984 RVDRIAENIREGRWV
+1984 
-1999 ETEQPE
+1999 ETEEQR
-2005 SEEPTTEAQA
+2005 
-2015 EVDNIET
+2015 
-2022 EGQNDGTEEVH
+2022 DGTEEVH
-2033 IPASTST
+2033 VPAGSDA
-2040 GEREGGQE
+2040 GGREGGQE
-2048 HRPSETL
+2048 HRPSSSL
-2055 GEGSEHESTR
+2055 GESERDSAEEPIGGR
-2065 TDDVGVDRRD
+2065 VDRRD
-2075 EQHST
+2075 ESHSST
-2080 TDEGGSGGATSGT
+2080 NEVGGDRPNDSSTGDEVLDEELVIDESPEGEQVEPF
-2093 SEQGTAGVT
+2093 SE
-2102 SSETNWRDEFDTDSL
+2102 NWHLKYDNEARPRTE
-2117 PSSSIERARA
+2117 PERINA
-2127 NIEAIRL
+2127 NIKAIRL
-2134 SKEIENEGRGATLE
+2134 SKQIESEGRGASLE
-2148 EMKVLHRYSGW
+2148 EMKVLSRYTGW
-2159 GGAWPT
+2159 GGLGSAFRR
-2165 GAMLSQLE
+2165 GEYYNNELKSL
-2173 SILTP
+2173 LT
-2178 EELSQA
+2178 EEEYAQA
-2184 EMSRNSAYFTPSY
+2184 ELSRNSAYYTPTQI
-2197 VVDAMWDVARAVGFK
+2197 VDALWSVAKGLGFK
-2212 GGRVLEG
+2212 GGTVLEG
-2219 SAGIGNI
+2219 SAGIGTI
-2226 LGRMPSDLAGVSS
+2226 LSRMPEDIGRRSD
-2239 IDAVEVDGATGRIL
+2239 IEAVEVDGVTGRIL
-2253 SQLYPKETV
+2253 SQLYPKAEV
-2262 HISGFEH
+2262 HVQGFE
-2269 VSIPARSVDLA
+2269 STKIRNGSVDLA
-2280 ITNVPFVTGLRV
+2280 ITNVPFVTGLHV
-2292 YDDSGD
+2292 YDESGD
-2298 IDLSKR
+2298 VDLSKR
-2304 FNNIHD
+2304 FGNIHD
-2310 FCIAKNVRKLK
+2310 FCIAKNIRKLR
-2321 EGGVGVFISSSG
+2321 EGGLGIFITSNG
-2333 TLDNSLEL
+2333 TLDRSRDL
-2341 RKWLVSAKGGDSD
+2341 RLWMTREGDAD
-2354 VVGAFRLNNATFS
+2354 VIGAFRLNNSTFP

-2383 GIPSDHAI
+2383 GVVSPHAI
-2391 DVGDIVATREASYYG
+2391 DVLDAEVKREANYK
-2406 DGDKPKMLRMT
+2406 DGSKAGVTMT
-2417 YNRYFAE
+2417 MDYNKHFIL
-2424 HPENM
+2424 HPEDM
-2429 GGKMMFAFE
+2429 GGEMQFGFE

-2445 ETKSLYPDR
+2445 NTKGLYGTTSLQTERLNDWVKRIRLKRDTDQALAKSSSSEDVETRDGGKEKRRDVGGYSEDR
-2454 EISQPVRLSNWLDSV
+2454 EGSLLINS
-2469 KAKDFSVPPSN
+2469 
-2480 AEAIGKDEARE
+2480 EGKIIRVEFGRE
-2491 AKKSP
+2491 VS
-2496 TTSSVAKEGSI
+2496 
-2507 GVNENGEVTLVQYGL
+2507 
-2522 EEVIG
+2522 IG
-2527 DDKKVKGK
+2527 DDRKVKGK

-2541 KSYLRIKDALSELL
+2541 RAYTRIKDALNAVIEFETNSNTDEGLDALLSEL
-2555 RYEEAESNDDGL
+2555 N
-2567 SDRLLSL
+2567 
-2574 NEAYDSFVDTF
+2574 NAYDAFVADF

-2594 SLLSK
+2594 SFLNN
-2599 DVDFPSIQAIELYEN
+2599 DVDFAGVQAIEGYKN
-2614 IGDEKGERKDVYTK
+2614 IGDEHGNRHEVYTK
-2628 TDIFNK
+2628 GDVFSK
-2634 RVVSSP
+2634 RVVRP
-2640 AIAKPQTIHEAL
+2640 ASIAKPQTIDEAL
-2652 AQSISGM
+2652 IQS
-2659 SSVNVRFIAEG
+2659 VVG
-2670 LGVSEDEA
+2670 LGRIDLGAMSKDLGITSDEV
-2678 RAQLL
+2678 RSLL
-2683 SEGLVFEDPIT
+2683 LDKQMAYEDPIS
-2694 GDVVV
+2694 GSVIVA
-2699 HFEYTS
+2699 HEYLS
-2705 GNVRDKLKQ
+2705 GNIRDKIKQ
-2714 ARANNSDGRYDSN
+2714 ARSNNEDGRYDKN
-2727 ISALEKVLP
+2727 IKALDRVKP

-2749 SDFIPTELYSEFTK
+2749 SDFVPNYLYSEFTK
-2763 EKTGVSATFSH
+2763 EKTGVDAHFVHT
-2774 ASGKWMMS
+2774 
-2782 INGGSMTEQ
+2782 NGVWSMVLDSYERTEQ
-2791 NRSMG
+2791 NRATG
-2796 VRSLSTGVSRLG
+2796 VRSSIVDKITYG
-2808 TDIILSAF
+2808 TDVILSAF
-2816 TFKNKEFSKTAGK
+2816 TFRNKEFVKTIK
-2829 ETITDKEATIA
+2829 DYETTQKIVDKDATLA
-2840 YAQKVEDIRAEFN
+2840 YAQKVEDVRSEFS

-2864 ELRDKIATAY
+2864 KLSGKIVEEY
-2874 NETVNS
+2874 NDAVNS
-2880 FVPMKIPDEY
+2880 YVPMVIPDRFL
-2890 TTAKFQGATDSVT
+2890 TTHFEGASEDIT
-2903 LNPHQA
+2903 LRPHQA
-2909 KAAIRATIEPVL
+2909 SAAIRATMEPL
-2921 LAHEVGTGKTFT
+2921 MLAHEVGTGKTYT
-2933 LITSAM
+2933 LITAAM
-2939 EMRRR
+2939 EMRRK
-2944 GTAQKP
+2944 GTALKP
-2950 LIVVQNATLGQFVA
+2950 MIVVQNATLGQFVG
-2964 SAKRLYPASKILM
+2964 SIKTLYPGAKVLA
-2977 PTESGKEGRLRFF
+2977 PTESGREARARFF
-2990 AQIKYNDWDMVI
+2990 SQIKYNDWDIVV
-3002 IPQSMLSFIPDSAE
+3002 IPQSILPFIPDSKK
-3016 RKSAFI
+3016 RKVEYI
-3022 QAKIEEKVH
+3022 QYKISEKIA
-3031 QLTAMR
+3031 QLTRMNDAGVR
-3037 ESRADN
+3037 GQEEYAVR
-3043 RDISYVK
+3043 K
-3050 REIDKLSSEIALIS
+3050 QIDKLNEELAVAS
-3064 GKVDT
+3064 GVTIDGK
-3069 KQLAKSKQNADVRAR
+3069 KLAKASANAEAKAKSMIDRT
-3084 EMLERKTDETYNF
+3084 TDRTF
-3097 DALGIDA
+3097 DFDDLGVDALLI
-3104 ILVDEAHEYKR
+3104 DEAHEYKH
-3115 LGFSTEFAR
+3115 LGFTTAMERSA
-3124 GVKGVDT
+3124 KGVDPS
-3131 AYSAKSQGLYLKVKS
+3131 YSEKTQSLYLKIQAVK
-3146 VLERSG
+3146 EQTG
-3152 GRNVVFATGTPV
+3152 GKNIVFATGTPI
-3164 SNTAAEVWTFMKY
+3164 SNTAAELWTFLKY
-3177 LMSPEDMRGYGIEY
+3177 LMPDEDMRAYGIQY

-3198 FGDVRDMMEF
+3198 FGDVKSMMEF
-3208 TTAGKYKETRR
+3208 TTSGKYKEIKR
-3219 FSGYKNLPELL
+3219 FAGYKNLPELL
-3230 RVWSQVADTV
+3230 RIWSQVSDTV
-3240 LSRDFEE
+3240 LSSDSKE
-3247 LNKEIPKMEGGG
+3247 LNEQLPEIEGS
-3259 AKDVYLPQSP
+3259 KPIDVYLPQTLS
-3269 ALRSIMKAVKSEL
+3269 LRSIMKHVREEL
-3282 ERYDKMSGAEK
+3282 ERFEKMSGEEK
-3293 KENAALPL
+3293 RKHAHLPVV
-3301 RMYGIAKAGAI
+3301 MYGIAKAGAI
-3312 DPRLVLDSAPDDPN
+3312 DPRLVLDDAPDDPK
-3326 SKTNETVRAALRS
+3326 SKTNETVREVLRS
-3339 LEESKSYKGA
+3339 LEETKEYKGTVA
-3349 VAIFSDMFRNTRT
+3349 VFSDLINNKRT
-3362 GFNLHEEI
+3362 GFNLHDDI
-3370 ARKLI
+3370 ARKLVS
-3375 DAGVPES
+3375 AGVPPE

-3388 SGMSTDK
+3388 SGMNADK
-3395 KLDIF
+3395 KKEIF
-3400 SKVNR
+3400 DKVNS

-3420 GVNIQERLRTLI
+3420 GVNMQERLHTLI

-3454 NLHKVWDKPVE
+3454 NLHKSWDKPIR

-3487 AIADSVMQG
+3487 AIADSVMEG
-3496 NSRLSNSMEGREI
+3496 RSRLEDNMNGREI

-3541 LVAKR
+3541 LMAKR

-3553 RYISMELPKRKATLA
+3553 RYISIELPKVIANLELEENRIRELT
-3568 VAQSMKAEVEAGE
+3568 QGEAERQ
-3581 KVLAKAFPD
+3581 KAFPD
-3590 GVITDIVVNGVHYA
+3590 GTITDIEVNGRAYDSV
-3604 SLEDLGD
+3604 EDMADL
-3611 IVKKHNSSISEA
+3611 VKAFNAKINEA
-3623 SDIVKQSVIDASQR
+3623 SETVRQSLAGSER
-3637 RSLKIEINGVE
+3637 RTMRLHINGVE
-3648 FIIHTDIGKELR
+3648 FTIITDISKAMVTKGGMVEVR
-3660 TVGSTIEIKSTR
+3660 TTR
-3672 TMKYTA
+3672 SMRYSA
-3678 VALGLRDVPVQRGL
+3678 PAIGLRDVPVSKAL

-3697 KDIEENVVTGKFSGM
+3697 KDIEDNVASGERTRQM
-3712 LLSSASE
+3712 LSSAQASRDTYKRS
-3719 LITRTTKAIEQ
+3719 ISQ
-3730 MESRASDTF
+3730 MESRVSDTF
-3739 AEEEELE
+3739 YGDEEIEL
-3746 QSKKRVEEYEALMQ
+3746 SKARVEEYDKLMA
-3760 KELAVKEAK
+3760 KEMERIRNK
-3769 YAKIDAEVEGADILQ
+3769 YAEMDELVEEADVYLDEDADELGE
-3784 MSAEE
+3784 
-3789 DTETSE
+3789 SE
-3795 EDDDLRY
+3795 EDSDIRY
-3802 RYTEREDGTLL
+3802 RYTERKDGTLL
-3813 SENAFEAEELGKFP
+3813 SENALDAEEAGKFP

-3840 DFEMLLAIG
+3840 DFEMMLAIG
-3849 LIINS
+3849 LIVNS

-3883 LQSTLPEGG
+3883 RQSTLPEGG

-3910 SKEDAEALPIADSS
+3910 SEEEAEALPLADSS

-3942 YKGREWAWETLENV
+3942 YKKRDWEWEKLEHVPHVKYDNV
-3956 PPVHFSTEEERTNT
+3956 DYLKSFIWSRYAPDYYNRGVIGLLSEILGESMIFEEKKRRQGGDVPSERIDAIYDEVY
-3970 LKAEHFYGYEREAQT
+3970 KEAKDIVQEGPGANHDDMYKRILDNH
-3985 LEEAFAR
+3985 LEEHD
-3992 KLYWDMIDDEKGRTD
+3992 Y
-4007 GKISQETKDEI
+4007 
-4018 RQKAAEEGRIQA
+4018 AER
-4030 QALMEENRERFDQAM
+4030 L
-4045 AESLREKESAELR
+4045 
-4058 NAERMKHNLSEDSKA
+4058 NAERMKRNLSEGSRA
-4073 GILLQ
+4073 SILLQ
-4078 LAGLASLDRKQTIN
+4078 LAGVASLDREQTVR
-4092 KIEVF
+4092 KIKEF

-4106 PNSSEHGYEYRSSN
+4106 PNSSEHGYEYRRSS
-4120 PNDVGN
+4120 PDDVHN

-4152 IEELEDID
+4152 LGELEDID

-4166 ISSKGWYNT
+4166 MSAKGWYNT

-4205 GIRAVVGDRSFEA
+4205 GIRAVVGDRSFEG

-4227 TPEVRKG
+4227 TPEVRKD

-4246 RISTEEYIA
+4246 RVSTEEYIA

-4268 GMWDKI
+4268 GMWNKI
-4274 KEAFRDL
+4274 KEAFGDL
-4281 ISRIKLSLGID
+4281 ISRIKLSLGFS

-4297 LRYMLWRSWQM
+4297 LQYMLWRSWQM

-4340 RRGTHV
+4340 RRGTYV

-4351 DGSLKEEYD
+4351 DGSLKESYD

-4380 VSDVYKMILEKE
+4380 VADVYKMILEKE
-4392 GKPVDIEEVD
+4392 GNPVDIEEVD

-4427 QVLKPFLGEVGR
+4427 QVLKPFLDEVGR
-4439 IVKAGSSYE
+4439 IVKSGSSYE
-4448 EVTGY
+4448 EVTDY

-4509 ISAYAYHKEDDR
+4509 ISADAYHKEDDR
-4521 IRRSYVGDSY
+4521 IRKSYVGDPY

-4563 REFEKKHDVSLLWK
+4563 REFEKRHDVSLLWK

-4702 TEEWEPVYPEPLP
+4702 TEEWEPVYPEALP

-4737 KEANPSWYKRGAE
+4737 KEAKPSEYKRGAE

-4759 ESDLNEHQMIVKR
+4759 EGDLNEHQMIVKR

-4868 TLRRLLKKHKAGTLN
+4868 VLRRLLKKHKAGTLN

-4932 AFMLLGKLGEDLNR
+4932 AFMLLGKLGDDLNR

-5000 KSGALVSGAGRSFY
+5000 KSGALISGAGRSFY

-5024 SNYGRAV
+5024 SNYGRSV
-5031 KKHPYKG
+5031 GKHPYKG
-5038 MAHAATFFTLGVVIP
+5038 MIHAAGFFTLGVVIP

-5077 SNICFNAGDGTWVT
+5077 SNICFNSGDGTWVT

-5110 TISGKEHRDNIELT
+5110 TISGKEHRDNMELT

-5132 QVLPLDLMEGGGGL
+5132 QVLPLDLMEGGGSL

-5193 GIVWLSKTLNELTGG
+5193 SLVWLSKTLNELTGG
-5208 DDYKSG
+5208 DDYKGG
-5214 MVDIN
+5214 MIDFN

-5237 ANKLAKSGEMI
+5237 ANKLAKSGETM

-5287 EAEDVKK
+5287 EAEEVKK
-5294 LERRYEK
+5294 LERKYEK

-5328 DLNAEVELLQS
+5328 DLNTEVELLQS

>member
-6 NPQAKS
+6 KPQAKP

-58 GKSGVDLGEYAEFEA
+58 GKSGVDLGAYAEFEA
-73 GIGYTPAPKKPRQK
+73 GIGYAPAPKKPRQK

-189 KPEQITDVERI
+189 KPEQITDVERT
-200 TRDSLAS
+200 TRDSVAR
-207 LDSDIDSQMS
+207 LDADIDSEMS

-223 AKENADKAKD
+223 AKENAEKAKD
-233 TKSLVGMGLAAAAG
+233 TKNLVGMGLAAAAG
-247 SIPGG
+247 SMPGG

-263 PNKDAELNILKEA
+263 PDRDAELSVLKEA
-276 KRRLNGARNMIAEAD
+276 KRRLKGARNIIAEAD

-342 DKVDAGK
+342 DKADSGK

-355 LALLDALSVEMATN
+355 KMLLDALSVEMATN
-369 AYFGSYVGHGYNAG
+369 AYFGSYVGFGYTTG
-383 AQMAENMPFI
+383 EVTAESTPFM
-393 LEFALNPLST
+393 LEMALNPLSA
-403 TGSSV
+403 TGSSM
-408 ASKLARYAVKRY
+408 ASKLARYAIKRY

-426 SVGQKA
+426 GLGQKA
-432 LRVGARA
+432 LRMGARVAGYVAGA
-439 VGDTVGSLGMTLT
+439 VGMSLT
-452 TGAMHTAADTIDR
+452 TGAARTAGDAIDR
-465 TTGDVHFGLDD
+465 MTGDVNFGLDD
-476 NNRIVYD
+476 NGRVVYA

-493 AIYKAVASRTIENY
+493 ALYKAVASRSIENY

-513 YFGPLLGGAGRI
+513 YFGPLLGGAGRV
-525 LGKGASKIPYLRRA
+525 LGKGASKVPYLRRA
-539 TEFIGKVSGSQ
+539 TELLNKVNGSQ

-582 LLVGDKDFSTDKGK
+582 LLVGDKDFSTKKGK
-596 GVFNLDDNIDTFLGV
+596 GVFNLDDNIETFLGV

-619 MAKTVGYR
+619 MAKTIGYR

-648 GDPVRWGG
+648 GDPARWSG
-656 IRSAIDTGNETD
+656 IQSAIDKGNETD

-687 KAVLDYAKRSQ
+687 KAVLDYARKAQ
-698 AYRGMEEAKRNRLT
+698 TYRGMEEAKRNRLT
-712 ESGDDATAAGM
+712 QSSDDATAADV

-744 NLDYLT
+744 NLDYLA
-750 YKASSDLGISRN
+750 YKASSDLGVSRDD
-762 ELSALSSEGNIDGAY
+762 LSALSSEGNIDGAY
-777 VQGLRDQG
+777 VQGLRDRG

-793 VLDWFNAKA
+793 VLDWLNARA

-818 TQAIHDDIDANTAKD
+818 TQAIRDDIDANTAKD

-870 SDDNIIIRDPE
+870 SNDNIIIRDPE
-881 TGEVRFVH
+881 TGEVRFVP
-889 LSSIISAD
+889 LSTIISAD

-909 SDEAKESIAGHFA
+909 SDEAKESIAGRFA

-934 DVYNFATEEGEPY
+934 DVYSFATEAGEPY

-954 NGDGTMLVEANGE
+954 NGDGTMQVEANGE
-967 QIQMSGEELQAQ
+967 QLQMSGEDLQAQ
-979 ADLTS
+979 ADITN

-996 QRQAELLDQERAEEG
+996 QRQAELLDQERADEG
-1011 RPAYQLNDQIIMRTP
+1011 KQPYQLNDQIVVRTP
-1026 EGGETIGYIQAEED
+1026 DGGETIGYIQAEED

-1063 DELDDMVVQ
+1063 DELDGMIVQ
-1072 HTPAETTAPAEATN
+1072 HNPAESTTSDASEVDGQIAE
-1086 EAITRDMEDM
+1086 EIVPKDHVDM
-1096 DVAQEPEETIAEEV
+1096 DAVPEEGVAPEEEIESVPEESGAEEV
-1110 YPEPEGEVQEP
+1110 YPEPEVAPDQ
-1121 EQVPEEEGVTQE
+1121 
-1133 PTLEDNTVLGSIPL
+1133 EDNTALGRIPL
-1147 DDNGEP
+1147 DENGEP
-1153 AYESVP
+1153 SYESVP

-1164 DALMEQT
+1164 DALLEQT

-1188 KRAELKKVEASKVKH
+1188 KRAELKNVEASKVKH

-1212 AEREREAQLEKARG
+1212 AEREREARLEKARG

-1241 RIKESQNIDESAS
+1241 RIKESQIIDESAS

-1297 DHSVKF
+1297 EHSVKF

-1385 QGNGRSDALRLMWS
+1385 QGNGRSDALRIMWS
-1399 HNPDVSEGYKQYLV
+1399 HNPDVSEEYKQYLV
-1413 DHADKFGVNADAV
+1413 DHADKFGLDADAV

-1437 VDVSD
+1437 VDVDD

-1453 GDIETGGEERIDPSV
+1453 SDIETGGEERIDPSV

-1528 ALTSEAREDLKAILY
+1528 ALTAEAREDLKAILY

-1568 LLQTVHRAIGLSD
+1568 LLQTVHRAIGLPD

-1601 YETFRD
+1601 YETFRN

-1626 LFSDRSNGE
+1626 LFGDRSNGE

-1644 AETMRVST
+1644 AEAMRVST
-1652 QRKLASLL
+1652 QRKLATLL

-1684 SLEEAVKQVFGLRYG
+1684 SLEEAIIQVFGLKYG
-1699 DNGSLALADNSEGS
+1699 DNGSVALADNSERG
-1713 ESGGH
+1713 ESGGSR
-1718 GGSGETSSGEPTEGG
+1718 GSGEAPSGEHAEGE
-1733 EGTTERRG
+1733 EGTTKRRG
-1741 GTDEYG
+1741 GAEEHG
-1747 EEVAEAT
+1747 EEVAPEAGDT
-1754 EEPAQNEVE
+1754 QASDTTGEGYRLSAIAAKRGGNFFENNE
-1763 GSEVSASE
+1763 GS
-1771 EVAEQPIDNTEV
+1771 IDLVKISDNVFEAIGIKPLPMRMTEAMAQHIIKQHAK
-1783 EEEAVPEEV
+1783 ELGISTQEEAV
-1792 ETSPEGT
+1792 
-1799 VSEKEIVAEN
+1799 A
-1809 TETSEAEPEEEAT
+1809 
-1822 DTIEEPSP
+1822 
-1830 STADAK
+1830 
-1836 EEYDK
+1836 
-1841 IRIDQVL
+1841 
-1848 GDKFTITKDYH
+1848 F
-1859 EKNDTTIWVVRHN
+1859 VVGIMQHFDH
-1872 GGYVDYKVFSKWMS
+1872 V
-1886 YAKKHWNGYYS
+1886 
-1897 KYNGT
+1897 
-1902 NGFIFESLKDA
+1902 
-1913 KEFATYT
+1913 
-1920 MEEASPK
+1920 
-1927 DSSEEDK
+1927 
-1934 ALVSESV
+1934 
-1941 GKTFQKKKNR
+1941 
-1951 DAQYDILAVDPDAGM
+1951 
-1966 AKVTSRS
+1966 
-1973 EEDGETITAEY
+1973 
-1984 RVDRIAENIREGRWV
+1984 REGNKPKTYIFSIEKGRSRTGKRAVTLVLPSKSGEYLGVSSSGYEKVSRLKERALLW
-1999 ETEQPE
+1999 
-2005 SEEPTTEAQA
+2005 EEGANNEAPTTE
-2015 EVDNIET
+2015 T
-2022 EGQNDGTEEVH
+2022 
-2033 IPASTST
+2033 ASANVTSPSAT
-2040 GEREGGQE
+2040 QGGM
-2048 HRPSETL
+2048 T
-2055 GEGSEHESTR
+2055 
-2065 TDDVGVDRRD
+2065 
-2075 EQHST
+2075 
-2080 TDEGGSGGATSGT
+2080 GGSASNQSNALSQDKD
-2093 SEQGTAGVT
+2093 SEKNTAEG
-2102 SSETNWRDEFDTDSL
+2102 EANDRNQDDL
-2117 PSSSIERARA
+2117 SIEDK
-2127 NIEAIRL
+2127 EALL
-2134 SKEIENEGRGATLE
+2134 SKAKQELE
-2148 EMKVLHRYSGW
+2148 EK
-2159 GGAWPT
+2159 
-2165 GAMLSQLE
+2165 
-2173 SILTP
+2173 
-2178 EELSQA
+2178 ELSQA
-2184 EMSRNSAYFTPSY
+2184 KEVEGETLTHDKAIRDELVNTMRNAGIEVVTDEAEGQAVLDAVRAGEAQMQRAYHGTDADFEAFDHSHMGEGAGGQAYGWGSYFTEEEG
-2197 VVDAMWDVARAVGFK
+2197 VARSYAGGGFVYEVELPDDTGRNYLHFESKPSNKDISRVKRELVEYILRNDEEGVYDYPQGKGDLRNEVDQAGEPNTWRLLYGTASSHLGSDKEASAFFHSIGYVGIQYNSSETDSGKKNLVIFDESDITIQSKVRLFK
-2212 GGRVLEG
+2212 TSGGEVYGFVKDGKIYLDLKHATAETAIHEYAHLWASALRRVNPRAWKSIRKQLKSFELWADIASRYPELENDEDALADEVLAQYSGRRGAQRIEEEMKKADNATGLVGKARVLEAFNSLKEALKTFWNEVADFFG
-2219 SAGIGNI
+2219 MDYYKSVEDAADKA
-2226 LGRMPSDLAGVSS
+2226 MSDLLRGVNPNEVEAKKETTKKATAKKEASTSS
-2239 IDAVEVDGATGRIL
+2239 IIAPDSERYNGYIVML
-2253 SQLYPKETV
+2253 PKEGKAGAEVGDIEEFVGTDEIRKGFMVVYQAPEGFAVASNGTMIIADKTQFDV
-2262 HISGFEH
+2262 HKKGKAYKLDGTTIDAGAWKPFNWQPSVSTETRGENPDPSTESPVKIPLLSKYLDRVEQDLDNRWKADKGQGLTSDSFKTYRSRAL
-2269 VSIPARSVDLA
+2269 VSIPNGRGGYVVYPYTQMRSVALA
-2280 ITNVPFVTGLRV
+2280 ANRLGITSFFVEGDRMYGSSVYPGLRLV
-2292 YDDSGD
+2292 GNGRLGAVAHAGYIFRPDDPYSSFKSELSYLYDESVGVKD
-2298 IDLSKR
+2298 IDEGVRMQKGDEDLYLQETSDAINAR
-2304 FNNIHD
+2304 FNEE
-2310 FCIAKNVRKLK
+2310 LK
-2321 EGGVGVFISSSG
+2321 KQIEG
-2333 TLDNSLEL
+2333 TLPKGHIYSLGMPSYALRSAGVPNLPIELTARRLAAKASQEYHSEHPFELSDIQDLPKAIAHPIAVFDSSTREDSTVVLTELQDSRGVNFVVVLRVVKSSASRSLEVDVNDIRSIYPKDRVTSIL
-2341 RKWLVSAKGGDSD
+2341 KWI
-2354 VVGAFRLNNATFS
+2354 TS
-2367 GTMATSDIIVV
+2367 G
-2378 RKRVG
+2378 
-2383 GIPSDHAI
+2383 
-2391 DVGDIVATREASYYG
+2391 
-2406 DGDKPKMLRMT
+2406 KMLW
-2417 YNRYFAE
+2417 
-2424 HPENM
+2424 
-2429 GGKMMFAFE
+2429 
-2438 NGDTYRP
+2438 
-2445 ETKSLYPDR
+2445 
-2454 EISQPVRLSNWLDSV
+2454 V
-2469 KAKDFSVPPSN
+2469 
-2480 AEAIGKDEARE
+2480 
-2491 AKKSP
+2491 
-2496 TTSSVAKEGSI
+2496 
-2507 GVNENGEVTLVQYGL
+2507 
-2522 EEVIG
+2522 
-2527 DDKKVKGK
+2527 DKKKT
-2535 SKAELV
+2535 
-2541 KSYLRIKDALSELL
+2541 LSWI
-2555 RYEEAESNDDGL
+2555 
-2567 SDRLLSL
+2567 
-2574 NEAYDSFVDTF
+2574 T
-2585 GHLQNNRAI
+2585 
-2594 SLLSK
+2594 
-2599 DVDFPSIQAIELYEN
+2599 
-2614 IGDEKGERKDVYTK
+2614 T
-2628 TDIFNK
+2628 
-2634 RVVSSP
+2634 
-2640 AIAKPQTIHEAL
+2640 
-2652 AQSISGM
+2652 
-2659 SSVNVRFIAEG
+2659 
-2670 LGVSEDEA
+2670 
-2678 RAQLL
+2678 QLPNA
-2683 SEGLVFEDPIT
+2683 G
-2694 GDVVV
+2694 
-2699 HFEYTS
+2699 
-2705 GNVRDKLKQ
+2705 
-2714 ARANNSDGRYDSN
+2714 YDSN
-2727 ISALEKVLP
+2727 A
-2736 EDIPAHL
+2736 
-2743 IYLTLG
+2743 
-2749 SDFIPTELYSEFTK
+2749 
-2763 EKTGVSATFSH
+2763 
-2774 ASGKWMMS
+2774 
-2782 INGGSMTEQ
+2782 
-2791 NRSMG
+2791 
-2796 VRSLSTGVSRLG
+2796 
-2808 TDIILSAF
+2808 
-2816 TFKNKEFSKTAGK
+2816 
-2829 ETITDKEATIA
+2829 
-2840 YAQKVEDIRAEFN
+2840 
-2853 DWMRSKMEADE
+2853 
-2864 ELRDKIATAY
+2864 
-2874 NETVNS
+2874 
-2880 FVPMKIPDEY
+2880 
-2890 TTAKFQGATDSVT
+2890 
-2903 LNPHQA
+2903 
-2909 KAAIRATIEPVL
+2909 
-2921 LAHEVGTGKTFT
+2921 
-2933 LITSAM
+2933 
-2939 EMRRR
+2939 
-2944 GTAQKP
+2944 
-2950 LIVVQNATLGQFVA
+2950 
-2964 SAKRLYPASKILM
+2964 
-2977 PTESGKEGRLRFF
+2977 TESLQDSEGRLDKQRS
-2990 AQIKYNDWDMVI
+2990 N
-3002 IPQSMLSFIPDSAE
+3002 SAE
-3016 RKSAFI
+3016 VTEPKLQASDGETNKQRSNSAEVVS
-3022 QAKIEEKVH
+3022 QPQEDGLPKTKIA
-3031 QLTAMR
+3031 QQRT
-3037 ESRADN
+3037 N
-3043 RDISYVK
+3043 I
-3050 REIDKLSSEIALIS
+3050 
-3064 GKVDT
+3064 
-3069 KQLAKSKQNADVRAR
+3069 ADVDH
-3084 EMLERKTDETYNF
+3084 LDLDSITKVVETFENPPLAHG
-3097 DALGIDA
+3097 DGGI
-3104 ILVDEAHEYKR
+3104 
-3115 LGFSTEFAR
+3115 
-3124 GVKGVDT
+3124 VKDD
-3131 AYSAKSQGLYLKVKS
+3131 Q
-3146 VLERSG
+3146 VLEA
-3152 GRNVVFATGTPV
+3152 ND
-3164 SNTAAEVWTFMKY
+3164 E
-3177 LMSPEDMRGYGIEY
+3177 E
-3191 FDDFVRK
+3191 
-3198 FGDVRDMMEF
+3198 
-3208 TTAGKYKETRR
+3208 AG
-3219 FSGYKNLPELL
+3219 
-3230 RVWSQVADTV
+3230 
-3240 LSRDFEE
+3240 
-3247 LNKEIPKMEGGG
+3247 
-3259 AKDVYLPQSP
+3259 VYLGED
-3269 ALRSIMKAVKSEL
+3269 LDEL
-3282 ERYDKMSGAEK
+3282 G
-3293 KENAALPL
+3293 
-3301 RMYGIAKAGAI
+3301 
-3312 DPRLVLDSAPDDPN
+3312 
-3326 SKTNETVRAALRS
+3326 
-3339 LEESKSYKGA
+3339 ES
-3349 VAIFSDMFRNTRT
+3349 
-3362 GFNLHEEI
+3362 
-3370 ARKLI
+3370 
-3375 DAGVPES
+3375 
-3382 QIAVIR
+3382 
-3388 SGMSTDK
+3388 
-3395 KLDIF
+3395 
-3400 SKVNR
+3400 
-3405 GEIRVVIGSTFTLGT
+3405 
-3420 GVNIQERLRTLI
+3420 
-3432 HIDAPNR
+3432 
-3439 PMDYTQRNGRILRQG
+3439 
-3454 NLHKVWDKPVE
+3454 
-3465 IIRFGVEDSLDVTAY
+3465 
-3480 QRLKTKG
+3480 
-3487 AIADSVMQG
+3487 
-3496 NSRLSNSMEGREI
+3496 
-3509 EEEEDS
+3509 EEDS
-3515 FGDMVAN
+3515 
-3522 LSGSEYAL
+3522 
-3530 LKNKAEKDLRK
+3530 
-3541 LVAKR
+3541 
-3546 SQWEADQ
+3546 
-3553 RYISMELPKRKATLA
+3553 
-3568 VAQSMKAEVEAGE
+3568 
-3581 KVLAKAFPD
+3581 
-3590 GVITDIVVNGVHYA
+3590 DI
-3604 SLEDLGD
+3604 
-3611 IVKKHNSSISEA
+3611 
-3623 SDIVKQSVIDASQR
+3623 
-3637 RSLKIEINGVE
+3637 
-3648 FIIHTDIGKELR
+3648 
-3660 TVGSTIEIKSTR
+3660 
-3672 TMKYTA
+3672 
-3678 VALGLRDVPVQRGL
+3678 
-3692 LSNAL
+3692 
-3697 KDIEENVVTGKFSGM
+3697 
-3712 LLSSASE
+3712 
-3719 LITRTTKAIEQ
+3719 
-3730 MESRASDTF
+3730 
-3739 AEEEELE
+3739 
-3746 QSKKRVEEYEALMQ
+3746 
-3760 KELAVKEAK
+3760 
-3769 YAKIDAEVEGADILQ
+3769 
-3784 MSAEE
+3784 
-3789 DTETSE
+3789 
-3795 EDDDLRY
+3795 RY

-3813 SENAFEAEELGKFP
+3813 SENALEAEEAGKFP

-3840 DFEMLLAIG
+3840 DFEMMLAIG
-3849 LIINS
+3849 LIVNS

-3872 DNAELDNGHFG
+3872 DNAELDNGYFG
-3883 LQSTLPEGG
+3883 RFSTLPEGG
-3892 DVYYSMDGRATTE
+3892 DVYYNMDGRATKE
-3905 DPYGL
+3905 APSGL
-3910 SKEDAEALPIADSS
+3910 SEEEAEALPLADSA

-3956 PPVHFSTEEERTNT
+3956 PYVQFSSEEDRTNT
-3970 LKAEHFYGYEREAQT
+3970 LKAEHFYGYEREANT

-3992 KLYWDMIDDEKGRTD
+3992 KLYWDMIADEKGRTD
-4007 GKISQETKDEI
+4007 GEISQETKDEI
-4018 RQKAAEEGRIQA
+4018 RQKAVEEGRLQA

-4045 AESLREKESAELR
+4045 EESQKEKEDAELR
-4058 NAERMKHNLSEDSKA
+4058 NAERMKRNLSEDSKA

-4078 LAGLASLDRKQTIN
+4078 LAGMASLNREQTIN

-4106 PNSSEHGYEYRSSN
+4106 PNSSEHGYEYRSSS
-4120 PNDVGN
+4120 PNDVDN

-4152 IEELEDID
+4152 LGELEDID

-4166 ISSKGWYNT
+4166 MSSKGWYNT

-4181 VVLPNHT
+4181 VVLPNHA

-4205 GIRAVVGDRSFEA
+4205 GIRAVVGDRSFEG

-4227 TPEVRKG
+4227 TPEVRKD

-4246 RISTEEYIA
+4246 RVSTEEYIA

-4268 GMWDKI
+4268 GMWNKI
-4274 KEAFRDL
+4274 KEAFGDL
-4281 ISRIKLSLGID
+4281 ISRMKLFLGIN

-4340 RRGTHV
+4340 RRGTYV

-4351 DGSLKEEYD
+4351 DGSLKESYD
-4360 NLIAS
+4360 KLIAS

-4380 VSDVYKMILEKE
+4380 VADVYKMILEKE
-4392 GKPVDIEEVD
+4392 GNPVDIEEVD

-4427 QVLKPFLGEVGR
+4427 QVLKPFLDEVGR
-4439 IVKAGSSYE
+4439 IVKSGSSYE
-4448 EVTGY
+4448 EVTDY

-4480 DATLEDRIHREY
+4480 DAMLEDRIHREY

-4509 ISAYAYHKEDDR
+4509 ISADAYHKEDDR
-4521 IRRSYVGDSY
+4521 IRKSYVGDPY

-4563 REFEKKHDVSLLWK
+4563 RDFEKRHDVSLLWK

-4702 TEEWEPVYPEPLP
+4702 TEEWEPVYPEALP

-4737 KEANPSWYKRGAE
+4737 KEAKPSEYKRGAE

-4759 ESDLNEHQMIVKR
+4759 EGDLNEHQMIVKR

-4860 NIVKYNPV
+4860 NIAKYNPV
-4868 TLRRLLKKHKAGTLN
+4868 VLRRLLKKHKAGTLN

-5000 KSGALVSGAGRSFY
+5000 KSGALISGAGRSFY

-5031 KKHPYKG
+5031 GKNPYKG
-5038 MAHAATFFTLGVVIP
+5038 MIHAASFFTLGVVIP

-5077 SNICFNAGDGTWVT
+5077 SNICFNSGDGTWVT

-5110 TISGKEHRDNIELT
+5110 TISGKEYRDNMELA
-5124 KAMVEQVT
+5124 KAIVEQVT
-5132 QVLPLDLMEGGGGL
+5132 QVLPLDLMEGGGSL

-5193 GIVWLSKTLNELTGG
+5193 SLVWLSKTLNELTGG

-5214 MVDIN
+5214 MIDFN

-5237 ANKLAKSGEMI
+5237 TNKLAKSVETM

-5287 EAEDVKK
+5287 EAEEVKK
-5294 LERRYEK
+5294 LERKYEK

-5328 DLNAEVELLQS
+5328 DLNTEVELLQS

>member
-189 KPEQITDVERI
+189 KPEQITDVERT
-200 TRDSLAS
+200 TRDSVAR
-207 LDSDIDSQMS
+207 LDADIDSEMS

-223 AKENADKAKD
+223 AKENAEKAKD
-233 TKSLVGMGLAAAAG
+233 TKNLVGMGLAAAAG
-247 SIPGG
+247 SMPGG

-263 PNKDAELNILKEA
+263 PDRDAELSVLKEA
-276 KRRLNGARNMIAEAD
+276 KRRLKGARNIIAEAD

-304 SSFAGGAARGLGQK
+304 SSFAGGAARGFGQK

-324 WDMGLGDL
+324 WDFGLGEL
-332 AGNKLIKDTI
+332 AGNTVIKSTI
-342 DKVDAGK
+342 DKADSGK

-355 LALLDALSVEMATN
+355 MMLLDALSVEMATN

-439 VGDTVGSLGMTLT
+439 VGDAVGSLGMTLT

-634 KAMERSGDKALRAF
+634 KLMERSEKKALSAF

-656 IRSAIDTGNETD
+656 IRNAIESGDDTEV
-668 LHNAV
+668 HNAV

-687 KAVLDYAKRSQ
+687 KAVLDYAQRAQ
-698 AYRGMEEAKRNRLT
+698 TYRGMEEAKRNRLT

-744 NLDYLT
+744 NLDYLE
-750 YKASSDLGISRN
+750 YKASSDLGISRD
-762 ELSALSSEGNIDGAY
+762 ELSALSSEGDIDGAY
-777 VQGLRDQG
+777 VQGLRDRG

-934 DVYNFATEEGEPY
+934 DVYSFATEAGEPY

-954 NGDGTMLVEANGE
+954 NGDGTMQVEVNGE

-996 QRQAELLDQERAEEG
+996 QRQAELLDQERADEG
-1011 RPAYQLNDQIIMRTP
+1011 KLPYQLNDQIIVRTP
-1026 EGGETIGYIQAEED
+1026 DGGETIGYIQAEED
-1040 EDGRIEVWT
+1040 EDGHIEVWT

-1063 DELDDMVVQ
+1063 DELDGMIVQ
-1072 HTPAETTAPAEATN
+1072 HTPAETTAPAEATE
-1086 EAITRDMEDM
+1086 EAITGGMEDM

-1110 YPEPEGEVQEP
+1110 YPEPEGEMLEP
-1121 EQVPEEEGVTQE
+1121 EQVPEEEVVAQE
-1133 PTLEDNTVLGSIPL
+1133 PTLADNTVLGSIPL
-1147 DDNGEP
+1147 DENGEP

-1171 DGDADMV
+1171 EGDADMV

-1188 KRAELKKVEASKVKH
+1188 KRAELKNVEASKVKH
-1203 GSSVADKIR
+1203 GSSVSDKIR
-1212 AEREREAQLEKARG
+1212 AEREREARLEKARG

-1268 ADARERGYVN
+1268 AR
-1278 VSGYR
+1278 
-1283 IDRQEPLSGALVGK
+1283 
-1297 DHSVKF
+1297 
-1303 ATDVAPTAKY
+1303 
-1313 AVIDVRELQASH
+1313 
-1325 NSGVQNARHFIPEAQ
+1325 
-1340 PKDRS
+1340 
-1345 GSVSVMRAESMARNI
+1345 
-1360 KPEEITG
+1360 
-1367 GATAYTGS
+1367 
-1375 PVVNSRGEVI
+1375 
-1385 QGNGRSDALRLMWS
+1385 
-1399 HNPDVSEGYKQYLV
+1399 
-1413 DHADKFGVNADAV
+1413 
-1426 RSMRSPVLVHM
+1426 
-1437 VDVSD
+1437 
-1442 SEAIRLGQYKM
+1442 
-1453 GDIETGGEERIDPSV
+1453 
-1468 TAQKMG
+1468 
-1474 SDIGVYASLLF
+1474 
-1485 ASNEEGKS
+1485 
-1493 LSDLVS
+1493 
-1499 RNGIDVLQW
+1499 
-1508 MNRKGYISDN
+1508 
-1518 QYSSALNKQG
+1518 
-1528 ALTSEAREDLKAILY
+1528 
-1543 QILFDGGHMS
+1543 
-1553 IKKDFDDLP
+1553 
-1562 KSAQNA
+1562 
-1568 LLQTVHRAIGLSD
+1568 
-1581 QSGIITLLQK
+1581 
-1591 SIGAYAGLLQ
+1591 
-1601 YETFRD
+1601 
-1607 AKSPE
+1607 
-1612 EISIAVDQWAGMQD
+1612 
-1626 LFSDRSNGE
+1626 
-1635 IFGNFALKL
+1635 
-1644 AETMRVST
+1644 
-1652 QRKLASLL
+1652 
-1660 NELYDVVQ
+1660 
-1668 GSGEDTLFEAA
+1668 
-1679 EATPK
+1679 
-1684 SLEEAVKQVFGLRYG
+1684 
-1699 DNGSLALADNSEGS
+1699 S

-1718 GGSGETSSGEPTEGG
+1718 GGSGETSSGEPAEG
-1733 EGTTERRG
+1733 EERTTERRG
-1741 GTDEYG
+1741 GAEEPS

-1771 EVAEQPIDNTEV
+1771 EEAEQPIDNTEV

-1792 ETSPEGT
+1792 ETSPEGI

-1822 DTIEEPSP
+1822 DTIEDPSP

-1848 GDKFTITKDYH
+1848 GDKFTIMKDYH

-2253 SQLYPKETV
+2253 SQLYPKADV
-2262 HISGFEH
+2262 HIDGFEH

-2763 EKTGVSATFSH
+2763 EKTGVSVTFSH

-2864 ELRDKIATAY
+2864 ELREKIATAY

-2950 LIVVQNATLGQFVA
+2950 LIVVQNATLGQFVS

-3037 ESRADN
+3037 EARADN

-3247 LNKEIPKMEGGG
+3247 LNKEIPKIEGGG

-3730 MESRASDTF
+3730 MEARASDTF

-3760 KELAVKEAK
+3760 NELAVKEAK

-3802 RYTEREDGTLL
+3802 RYTEQEDLDMQDL
-3813 SENAFEAEELGKFP
+3813 DEL
-3827 KAKFRKVYGVTPT
+3827 A
-3840 DFEMLLAIG
+3840 
-3849 LIINS
+3849 NS
-3854 EWHHTGKTFRETK
+3854 T
-3867 YYSWA
+3867 
-3872 DNAELDNGHFG
+3872 
-3883 LQSTLPEGG
+3883 
-3892 DVYYSMDGRATTE
+3892 
-3905 DPYGL
+3905 
-3910 SKEDAEALPIADSS
+3910 AEALGESVRIIHDT
-3924 LSEWYKAH
+3924 SE
-3932 KKEIKKLADE
+3932 I
-3942 YKGREWAWETLENV
+3942 
-3956 PPVHFSTEEERTNT
+3956 
-3970 LKAEHFYGYEREAQT
+3970 
-3985 LEEAFAR
+3985 
-3992 KLYWDMIDDEKGRTD
+3992 
-4007 GKISQETKDEI
+4007 
-4018 RQKAAEEGRIQA
+4018 EGR
-4030 QALMEENRERFDQAM
+4030 N
-4045 AESLREKESAELR
+4045 ESETS
-4058 NAERMKHNLSEDSKA
+4058 RMRGA
-4073 GILLQ
+4073 
-4078 LAGLASLDRKQTIN
+4078 
-4092 KIEVF
+4092 
-4097 VERNSLDKS
+4097 
-4106 PNSSEHGYEYRSSN
+4106 
-4120 PNDVGN
+4120 
-4126 GEDSDLYDVASS
+4126 
-4138 LVRELGEKAYIVED
+4138 
-4152 IEELEDID
+4152 
-4160 GLPAKA
+4160 
-4166 ISSKGWYNT
+4166 KGWYDPK
-4175 RTGEVV
+4175 TGQVV

-4188 DEEDVARTVL
+4188 DKEDVARTVL

-4205 GIRAVVGDRSFEA
+4205 GIRAVVGNRSFEV

-4227 TPEVRKG
+4227 TPEVRKE
-4234 IIERSKRYGWNV
+4234 IIERSKQYGWNV

-4255 ELAERGFADREDQ
+4255 ELSERGFADREDQ
-4268 GMWDKI
+4268 GMWNKT

-4281 ISRIKLSLGID
+4281 ISRIKLSLGFD

-4340 RRGTHV
+4340 RRGTYV

-4351 DGSLKEEYD
+4351 DGSLKESYD

-4392 GKPVDIEEVD
+4392 GNPVDIEEVD

-4427 QVLKPFLGEVGR
+4427 QVLKPFLDEVGR
-4439 IVKAGSSYE
+4439 IVKSGSSYG
-4448 EVTGY
+4448 EVTDY
-4453 MMSLHGLER
+4453 MMSMHGLER

-4474 LAKDQG
+4474 LAKDQD

-4492 LEDGDRIANEEA
+4492 LEDGDRIANEDA
-4504 FEAKR
+4504 FESRR

-4521 IRRSYVGDSY
+4521 IRRSYVGAPY

-4547 VYEDVEDAEQG
+4547 IYEDVEDAEQG

-4737 KEANPSWYKRGAE
+4737 KEAKPSEYKRGAE

-4860 NIVKYNPV
+4860 NIAKYNPV
-4868 TLRRLLKKHKAGTLN
+4868 VLRRLLKKHKAGTLN

-4932 AFMLLGKLGEDLNR
+4932 AFMLLGRLGEDLNR

-5000 KSGALVSGAGRSFY
+5000 KSGALISGAGRSFY

-5031 KKHPYKG
+5031 GKNPYKG
-5038 MAHAATFFTLGVVIP
+5038 MIHAASFFTLGVVIP
-5053 LMAYMNG
+5053 LMAYVNG

-5124 KAMVEQVT
+5124 KAIVEQVT
-5132 QVLPLDLMEGGGGL
+5132 QVLPLDLMEGGGSL

-5158 EASDNVGWTGMPIY
+5158 EASDNVSWTGSPIY

-5187 YRSANS
+5187 YKTANS
-5193 GIVWLSKTLNELTGG
+5193 SLVWLSKTLNELTGG

-5248 VGDRSFEWNNI
+5248 VGDRSFEWNSI
-5259 PLANRVIK
+5259 PLANRVVK

-5273 KFRNT
+5273 KFRNI

-5294 LERRYEK
+5294 LERKYEK

-5307 YAKKIDELQR
+5307 YAKKIDELQK

-5328 DLNAEVELLQS
+5328 DLNEEVELLQS
-5339 ALKVEDDPR
+5339 AMKSEDDPV
-5348 KAEELTQALREAKK
+5348 KLEELTKELREAKK
-5362 SLVDSIRNIK
+5362 ALVDSIRNIK

>member
-6 NPQAKS
+6 KPQAKP

-73 GIGYTPAPKKPRQK
+73 GIGYAPAPKKPRQK

-109 VDETKTPLLK
+109 VDESNTPLLK
-119 TEQYLTQAG
+119 TERYLTQVG

-189 KPEQITDVERI
+189 KPEQITDVERT
-200 TRDSLAS
+200 TRDSVAR
-207 LDSDIDSQMS
+207 LDADIDSEMS

-223 AKENADKAKD
+223 AKENAEKAKD
-233 TKSLVGMGLAAAAG
+233 TKNLVGMGLAAAAG
-247 SIPGG
+247 SMPGG

-263 PNKDAELNILKEA
+263 PDRDAELSVLKEA
-276 KRRLNGARNMIAEAD
+276 KRRLKDARNIIAEAD

-304 SSFAGGAARGLGQK
+304 SSFAGGAARGFGQK

-324 WDMGLGDL
+324 WDFGLGEL
-332 AGNKLIKDTI
+332 AGNTVIKSTI
-342 DKVDAGK
+342 DKADAGK

-355 LALLDALSVEMATN
+355 MMLLDALSVEMATN
-369 AYFGSYVGHGYNAG
+369 AYFGSYVGRGYKAG
-383 AQMAENMPFI
+383 GVTAESMPFM
-393 LEFALNPLST
+393 LEMALNPLSA
-403 TGSSV
+403 TGSSM
-408 ASKLARYAVKRY
+408 ASKLARYAIKRY

-426 SVGQKA
+426 GVGQKA
-432 LRVGARA
+432 LRVGARVAGDVAGA
-439 VGDTVGSLGMTLT
+439 VGMTLT
-452 TGAMHTAADTIDR
+452 TGVARTVGDAIDR
-465 TTGDVHFGLDD
+465 MTGDVNFGLDD
-476 NNRIVYD
+476 NGRVVYA

-493 AIYKAVASRTIENY
+493 ALYKATASQSIENY

-513 YFGPLLGGAGRI
+513 YFGPLLGGAGRV
-525 LGKGASKIPYLRRA
+525 LGKGASKVPYLRRA
-539 TEFIGKVSGSQ
+539 TELLSKVNGSQ
-550 FGRMVDDLMTKTQ
+550 LSHMVDDLMTKTQ
-563 WQGAPSEYVEEVAG
+563 WQGMPAEYMEEVAG
-577 NVMNA
+577 NAMNA
-582 LLVGDKDFSTDKGK
+582 LLVGDKDFSTKKGK

-634 KAMERSGDKALRAF
+634 KSMERSEKKALSAF

-656 IRSAIDTGNETD
+656 IRGAIESGDDTEV
-668 LHNAV
+668 HNAV

-687 KAVLDYAKRSQ
+687 KAVLDYARKAQ
-698 AYRGMEEAKRNRLT
+698 TYLGMEEAKRNRLT
-712 ESGDDATAAGM
+712 QSSDDATAADV

-744 NLDYLT
+744 NLDYLA
-750 YKASSDLGISRN
+750 YKASSDLGVSRDD
-762 ELSALSSEGNIDGAY
+762 LSALSSEGNIDGAY
-777 VQGLRDQG
+777 VQGLRDRG

-793 VLDWFNAKA
+793 VLDWLNARA

-818 TQAIHDDIDANTAKD
+818 TQAIRDDIDANTAKD

-855 NVSMLEDGSGVDKAK
+855 NVSMLEDGSGVDKAN

-889 LSSIISAD
+889 LSTIIRAD

-909 SDEAKESIAGHFA
+909 SDEAKESIAGRFA

-934 DVYNFATEEGEPY
+934 DVYSFATEAGEPY

-954 NGDGTMLVEANGE
+954 NGDGTMQVEANGE
-967 QIQMSGEELQAQ
+967 QLQMSGEDLQAQ
-979 ADLTS
+979 ADITN

-996 QRQAELLDQERAEEG
+996 QRQAELLDQERADEG
-1011 RPAYQLNDQIIMRTP
+1011 KQPYQLNDQIVVRTP
-1026 EGGETIGYIQAEED
+1026 DGGETIGYIQSEED

-1063 DELDDMVVQ
+1063 DELDGMIVQ
-1072 HTPAETTAPAEATN
+1072 HNPAESTIVEASGV
-1086 EAITRDMEDM
+1086 DG
-1096 DVAQEPEETIAEEV
+1096 QIAEEV
-1110 YPEPEGEVQEP
+1110 VPRDHVDMDAIPEEEVAPEEEIESMPEESGTEEVHPEPEVAPDQ
-1121 EQVPEEEGVTQE
+1121 
-1133 PTLEDNTVLGSIPL
+1133 EDNTALGRIPL
-1147 DDNGEP
+1147 DENGEP
-1153 AYESVP
+1153 SYESVP

-1164 DALMEQT
+1164 DALLEQT

-1188 KRAELKKVEASKVKH
+1188 KRAELKNVEASKVKH
-1203 GSSVADKIR
+1203 GSSVSDKIR
-1212 AEREREAQLEKARG
+1212 AEREREARLEKARG

-1241 RIKESQNIDESAS
+1241 RIKESQNIDESAR

-1297 DHSVKF
+1297 EHSVKF

-1345 GSVSVMRAESMARNI
+1345 GSVSVLRAESMARNI

-1385 QGNGRSDALRLMWS
+1385 QGNGRSDALRIMWS
-1399 HNPDVSEGYKQYLV
+1399 HNPDVSEEYKQYLIG
-1413 DHADKFGVNADAV
+1413 HADKFGLDADAV

-1437 VDVSD
+1437 VDVDD

-1453 GDIETGGEERIDPSV
+1453 SDIETGGEERIDPSV

-1499 RNGIDVLQW
+1499 RNGVDVLQW

-1528 ALTSEAREDLKAILY
+1528 ALTAEAREDLKAILY

-1568 LLQTVHRAIGLSD
+1568 LLQTVHRAIGLPD

-1601 YETFRD
+1601 YETFRN

-1612 EISIAVDQWAGMQD
+1612 DVSIAVDQWAGMQD
-1626 LFSDRSNGE
+1626 LFGDRSNGE

-1644 AETMRVST
+1644 AEAMRVST

-1684 SLEEAVKQVFGLRYG
+1684 SLEEAIIQVFGLKYG
-1699 DNGSLALADNSEGS
+1699 DNGSVALADNSERG
-1713 ESGGH
+1713 ESGGSR
-1718 GGSGETSSGEPTEGG
+1718 GSGETPSGEHAEGE
-1733 EGTTERRG
+1733 EGTTERG
-1741 GTDEYG
+1741 GG
-1747 EEVAEAT
+1747 T
-1754 EEPAQNEVE
+1754 EEPSEEVVEVTEEPTQNEVE

-1799 VSEKEIVAEN
+1799 VSEKEIVA
-1809 TETSEAEPEEEAT
+1809 
-1822 DTIEEPSP
+1822 D
-1830 STADAK
+1830 D
-1836 EEYDK
+1836 
-1841 IRIDQVL
+1841 
-1848 GDKFTITKDYH
+1848 
-1859 EKNDTTIWVVRHN
+1859 
-1872 GGYVDYKVFSKWMS
+1872 GGIS
-1886 YAKKHWNGYYS
+1886 
-1897 KYNGT
+1897 
-1902 NGFIFESLKDA
+1902 
-1913 KEFATYT
+1913 
-1920 MEEASPK
+1920 
-1927 DSSEEDK
+1927 
-1934 ALVSESV
+1934 
-1941 GKTFQKKKNR
+1941 
-1951 DAQYDILAVDPDAGM
+1951 
-1966 AKVTSRS
+1966 
-1973 EEDGETITAEY
+1973 
-1984 RVDRIAENIREGRWV
+1984 
-1999 ETEQPE
+1999 
-2005 SEEPTTEAQA
+2005 
-2015 EVDNIET
+2015 NIET
-2022 EGQNDGTEEVH
+2022 EEQSNGTEEVH
-2033 IPASTST
+2033 VPASTST

-2197 VVDAMWDVARAVGFK
+2197 VVDVMWDVARAVGFK

-2253 SQLYPKETV
+2253 SQLYPKADV
-2262 HISGFEH
+2262 HIDGFEH

-2454 EISQPVRLSNWLDSV
+2454 EISQPVRLSNWLDAV

-2496 TTSSVAKEGSI
+2496 ITSSVAKEGSI
-2507 GVNENGEVTLVQYGL
+2507 GVNENGEVTLIQYGL

-2816 TFKNKEFSKTAGK
+2816 TFKNKEFSKTSGK

-3037 ESRADN
+3037 EARADN

-3910 SKEDAEALPIADSS
+3910 SKEDAEALPFADSS

-3942 YKGREWAWETLENV
+3942 YKRREWAWETLENV
-3956 PPVHFSTEEERTNT
+3956 PYAQFSSEEDRTNT
-3970 LKAEHFYGYEREAQT
+3970 LKAEHFYGYEREANT

-3992 KLYWDMIDDEKGRTD
+3992 KLYWDMIYDEKGRTD
-4007 GKISQETKDEI
+4007 GEISQETKDEI
-4018 RQKAAEEGRIQA
+4018 RQKAVEEGRIQA

-4045 AESLREKESAELR
+4045 EESQKEKEEAELR
-4058 NAERMKHNLSEDSKA
+4058 NAERMKRNLSEDSKA

-4078 LAGLASLDRKQTIN
+4078 LAGMASLDREQTIN
-4092 KIEVF
+4092 KIEKF

-4106 PNSSEHGYEYRSSN
+4106 PDSSAQGYEYRSSN

-4138 LVRELGEKAYIVED
+4138 LVRELGEKAYIVEEL
-4152 IEELEDID
+4152 EELEDID

-4205 GIRAVVGDRSFEA
+4205 GIRAVVGDRSFEV

-4227 TPEVRKG
+4227 TPEVRRD

-4246 RISTEEYIA
+4246 RVSTEEYIA

-4268 GMWDKI
+4268 GMWNKI

-4281 ISRIKLSLGID
+4281 ISRIKLSLGFA

-4318 ENISKQME
+4318 ENISRQME

-4340 RRGTHV
+4340 RRGTYV

-4351 DGSLKEEYD
+4351 DGSLKESYD

-4380 VSDVYKMILEKE
+4380 VADVYKMILEKE
-4392 GKPVDIEEVD
+4392 GNPVDIEEVD

-4427 QVLKPFLGEVGR
+4427 QVLKPFLDEVGR
-4439 IVKAGSSYE
+4439 IVKSGSGYE
-4448 EVTGY
+4448 EVTDY

-4509 ISAYAYHKEDDR
+4509 ISADAYHKEDDR
-4521 IRRSYVGDSY
+4521 IRKSYVGAPY

-4563 REFEKKHDVSLLWK
+4563 REFEKRHDVSLLWK

-4702 TEEWEPVYPEPLP
+4702 TEEWEPVYPEALP

-4737 KEANPSWYKRGAE
+4737 KEAKPSEYKRGAE

-4759 ESDLNEHQMIVKR
+4759 EGDLNEHQMIVKR

-4860 NIVKYNPV
+4860 NIAKYNPV
-4868 TLRRLLKKHKAGTLN
+4868 VLRRLLKKHKAGTLN

-4932 AFMLLGKLGEDLNR
+4932 AFMLLGKLGDDLNR

-5000 KSGALVSGAGRSFY
+5000 KSGALISGAGRSFY

-5024 SNYGRAV
+5024 SNYGRSV
-5031 KKHPYKG
+5031 GKHPYKG
-5038 MAHAATFFTLGVVIP
+5038 MIHAAGFFTLGVVIP

-5077 SNICFNAGDGTWVT
+5077 SNICFNSGDGTWVT

-5110 TISGKEHRDNIELT
+5110 TISGKEHRDNMELT

-5132 QVLPLDLMEGGGGL
+5132 QVLPLDLMEGGGSL

-5193 GIVWLSKTLNELTGG
+5193 SLVWLSKTLNELTGG
-5208 DDYKSG
+5208 DDYKGG
-5214 MVDIN
+5214 MIDFN

-5237 ANKLAKSGEMI
+5237 ANKLAKSGETM

-5287 EAEDVKK
+5287 EAEEVKK
-5294 LERRYEK
+5294 LERKYEK

-5317 DIQYRRYLAFE
+5317 NIQYRRYLAFE
-5328 DLNAEVELLQS
+5328 DLNTEVELLQS

>member
-6 NPQAKS
+6 KPQAKP
-12 QTPTNEGR
+12 QAPTNEGR

-49 SRRWAYDEL
+49 SRRWAYNEL

-109 VDETKTPLLK
+109 VDESNTPLLK
-119 TEQYLTQAG
+119 TERYLTQTG

-200 TRDSLAS
+200 TRDSLNS
-207 LDSDIDSQMS
+207 LGADIDAQMS

-223 AKENADKAKD
+223 AKANAEKAKD
-233 TKSLVGMGLAAAAG
+233 TKSLVGFGLASAAG
-247 SIPGG
+247 SMPGG

-263 PNKDAELNILKEA
+263 PSNDSEVAILREA
-276 KRRLNGARNMIAEAD
+276 KRRLDGARNIVAEAD

-355 LALLDALSVEMATN
+355 IALLDALSVEMATN
-369 AYFGSYVGHGYNAG
+369 AYFGSYVGFGYSAG
-383 AQMAENMPFI
+383 SMTAESLPLM
-393 LEFALNPLST
+393 LEMVLNPLST
-403 TGSSV
+403 TGSTV
-408 ASKLARYAVKRY
+408 ASKLARYAIKRY

-426 SVGQKA
+426 GLGQKA

-439 VGDTVGSLGMTLT
+439 VGDAVGSLGMALT
-452 TGAMHTAADTIDR
+452 TGSVATAADAIDR

-488 DDLGT
+488 DDTGT
-493 AIYKAVASRTIENY
+493 AIYKAVANRAIENY

-513 YFGPLLGGAGRI
+513 YMGPLLGGAGRV
-525 LGKGASKIPYLRRA
+525 LGKGAAKVPYLRRA
-539 TEFIGKVSGSQ
+539 TELLNKVNGSQ

-563 WQGAPSEYVEEVAG
+563 WQGAPAEYAEEVAG

-582 LLVGDKDFSTDKGK
+582 LLVGDKDFSTKKGK
-596 GVFNLDDNIDTFLGV
+596 GVFNLDDNIETFLGV

-619 MAKTVGYR
+619 MAKTIGYR

-634 KAMERSGDKALRAF
+634 KAMERSGDKALRVF
-648 GDPVRWGG
+648 GDPARWSG
-656 IRSAIDTGNETD
+656 IQSAIDKGNETE

-673 AGVLRDKTATEEQK
+673 AGVLRDKDATEEQK

-698 AYRGMEEAKRNRLT
+698 EYRGMVEAKRNRLT
-712 ESGDDATAAGM
+712 QSGDDATAADV

-744 NLDYLT
+744 NLDYLA
-750 YKASSDLGISRN
+750 YKASSDLGVSRDD
-762 ELSALSSEGNIDGAY
+762 LSALSSEGDIDGAY
-777 VQGLRDQG
+777 VQGLRDRG

-793 VLDWFNAKA
+793 VLDWLNARA

-818 TQAIHDDIDANTAKD
+818 TQAIRDDIDANTAKD

-855 NVSMLEDGSGVDKAK
+855 NVSMLEDGSGVDKAN

-881 TGEVRFVH
+881 TGEVRFVP
-889 LSSIISAD
+889 LSAIISAD

-909 SDEAKESIAGHFA
+909 SDEAKESIAGRFA

-934 DVYNFATEEGEPY
+934 DVYSFATEAGEPY

-954 NGDGTMLVEANGE
+954 NGDGTMQVEANGE
-967 QIQMSGEELQAQ
+967 QLQMSGEDLQAQ
-979 ADLTS
+979 ADITN

-996 QRQAELLDQERAEEG
+996 QRQAELLDQERADEG
-1011 RPAYQLNDQIIMRTP
+1011 KQPYQLNDQIVVRTP
-1026 EGGETIGYIQAEED
+1026 DGGETIGYIQAEED

-1063 DELDDMVVQ
+1063 DELDGMIVQ
-1072 HTPAETTAPAEATN
+1072 HNPAESTTSDASEV
-1086 EAITRDMEDM
+1086 DG
-1096 DVAQEPEETIAEEV
+1096 QIAEEV
-1110 YPEPEGEVQEP
+1110 VAGDHMDAIPEEGVAPEEEIESVPEESGAEEGYPEPEVAPDQ
-1121 EQVPEEEGVTQE
+1121 
-1133 PTLEDNTVLGSIPL
+1133 EDNTALGRIPL
-1147 DDNGEP
+1147 DENGEP
-1153 AYESVP
+1153 SYESVP

-1164 DALMEQT
+1164 DALLEQT

-1188 KRAELKKVEASKVKH
+1188 KRAELKNVEASKVKH

-1212 AEREREAQLEKARG
+1212 AEREREARLEKARG

-1297 DHSVKF
+1297 EHSVKF

-1345 GSVSVMRAESMARNI
+1345 GSVSVLRAESMARNI

-1385 QGNGRSDALRLMWS
+1385 QGNGRSDALRIMWS
-1399 HNPDVSEGYKQYLV
+1399 HNPDVSEEYKQYLV
-1413 DHADKFGVNADAV
+1413 DHADKFGLDADAV

-1437 VDVSD
+1437 VDVDD

-1453 GDIETGGEERIDPSV
+1453 SDIETGGEERIDPSV

-1499 RNGIDVLQW
+1499 RNGVDVLQW

-1528 ALTSEAREDLKAILY
+1528 ALTAEAREDLKAILY

-1568 LLQTVHRAIGLSD
+1568 LLQTVHRAIGLPD

-1601 YETFRD
+1601 YETFRN

-1626 LFSDRSNGE
+1626 LFGDRSNGE

-1644 AETMRVST
+1644 AEAMRVST

-1684 SLEEAVKQVFGLRYG
+1684 SLEEAIIQVFGLKYG
-1699 DNGSLALADNSEGS
+1699 DNGSVALADNSERG
-1713 ESGGH
+1713 ESGGPR
-1718 GGSGETSSGEPTEGG
+1718 GSGETPSGEHAEGG
-1733 EGTTERRG
+1733 EGTTERGG
-1741 GTDEYG
+1741 GTEEPS
-1747 EEVAEAT
+1747 EEVAEVA
-1754 EEPAQNEVE
+1754 EEPTQNEVE
-1763 GSEVSASE
+1763 GSEISASE

-1783 EEEAVPEEV
+1783 EEETVPEEV

-1799 VSEKEIVAEN
+1799 ISEKETVADKEEVAKPEGEEAPPEANKEIGN
-1809 TETSEAEPEEEAT
+1809 TETEEVAPEAGDTHASDATGEGYRLSTIAAKRGGNFFENSEGSIDLVKVSDDVFDAIGIKPLPMRMTESMAQHIIKQHAKELGISTQEEAVAFVVGIMQHFDHVREGNKPNTYIFSIEKGRSHTGKRAVTLVLPSKSGEYLGVSSSGYEKVGRLKERALLWEEGANNMTPAAETASANVTSPSATQGGMTGGSASNQSRTLSVGKDSEKNLTEGGANDGSLGDLSIEDKEALLSKAKRELEEKEAERTAVAEQAIALMKDYYDSGAIPGMDRGAFHGQATLILIGFKDRSNLELMKAPGLSEILPSLYKLADEAIAKKAMVLNYEKELSQATEGERETESHDKAIRDELVNTMRDAGIEVITDEAEGKAVLDAVHAGEAQMQRAYHGSDADFEAFDHSHMGEGTGGQAYGWGSYFTEEEGVARSYAGGGFVYEAELPDDTGTNYLHFESKPSRKDVSRIKSKLMEYILRTDEEGLYDYPQGMDDLKREIDATGDPSTWRDLYGTASSYLGSDKESSTFFHSIGYIGIRYNSSESEGGKTNFVIFNEKDIAIQSKVRLFKTSGGEVYGFVKDGKIYLDLKHATAETAIHEYTHLWSSALRRVNPRAWKSIRKQLKSFELWADIASRYPELKNDEDALADEVLAQYSGKRGAQRIEEELKKAEGAT
-1822 DTIEEPSP
+1822 DLVGK
-1830 STADAK
+1830 A
-1836 EEYDK
+1836 
-1841 IRIDQVL
+1841 RIL
-1848 GDKFTITKDYH
+1848 SAF
-1859 EKNDTTIWVVRHN
+1859 N
-1872 GGYVDYKVFSKWMS
+1872 
-1886 YAKKHWNGYYS
+1886 
-1897 KYNGT
+1897 
-1902 NGFIFESLKDA
+1902 SLKDA
-1913 KEFATYT
+1913 LKTFWTEVANFLGMDYYKSVEDTA
-1920 MEEASPK
+1920 
-1927 DSSEEDK
+1927 DK
-1934 ALVSESV
+1934 AMSDLLRGVNPNEV
-1941 GKTFQKKKNR
+1941 EAKKKPTKKETTKKKPTKKAN
-1951 DAQYDILAVDPDAGM
+1951 
-1966 AKVTSRS
+1966 AKK
-1973 EEDGETITAEY
+1973 
-1984 RVDRIAENIREGRWV
+1984 
-1999 ETEQPE
+1999 
-2005 SEEPTTEAQA
+2005 
-2015 EVDNIET
+2015 EV
-2022 EGQNDGTEEVH
+2022 
-2033 IPASTST
+2033 
-2040 GEREGGQE
+2040 
-2048 HRPSETL
+2048 
-2055 GEGSEHESTR
+2055 
-2065 TDDVGVDRRD
+2065 
-2075 EQHST
+2075 
-2080 TDEGGSGGATSGT
+2080 ATSSVIAPD
-2093 SEQGTAGVT
+2093 SERYNGYIVT
-2102 SSETNWRDEFDTDSL
+2102 L
-2117 PSSSIERARA
+2117 
-2127 NIEAIRL
+2127 
-2134 SKEIENEGRGATLE
+2134 
-2148 EMKVLHRYSGW
+2148 
-2159 GGAWPT
+2159 
-2165 GAMLSQLE
+2165 
-2173 SILTP
+2173 
-2178 EELSQA
+2178 
-2184 EMSRNSAYFTPSY
+2184 
-2197 VVDAMWDVARAVGFK
+2197 
-2212 GGRVLEG
+2212 
-2219 SAGIGNI
+2219 
-2226 LGRMPSDLAGVSS
+2226 
-2239 IDAVEVDGATGRIL
+2239 
-2253 SQLYPKETV
+2253 PKE
-2262 HISGFEH
+2262 GK
-2269 VSIPARSVDLA
+2269 A
-2280 ITNVPFVTGLRV
+2280 
-2292 YDDSGD
+2292 
-2298 IDLSKR
+2298 
-2304 FNNIHD
+2304 
-2310 FCIAKNVRKLK
+2310 
-2321 EGGVGVFISSSG
+2321 
-2333 TLDNSLEL
+2333 
-2341 RKWLVSAKGGDSD
+2341 
-2354 VVGAFRLNNATFS
+2354 GAE
-2367 GTMATSDIIVV
+2367 
-2378 RKRVG
+2378 
-2383 GIPSDHAI
+2383 
-2391 DVGDIVATREASYYG
+2391 VGDIEEFVGADEKRPGLMVVYHAPEGFAVAVNGIMAIA
-2406 DGDKPKMLRMT
+2406 DKT
-2417 YNRYFAE
+2417 QFDV
-2424 HPENM
+2424 H
-2429 GGKMMFAFE
+2429 
-2438 NGDTYRP
+2438 
-2445 ETKSLYPDR
+2445 
-2454 EISQPVRLSNWLDSV
+2454 
-2469 KAKDFSVPPSN
+2469 
-2480 AEAIGKDEARE
+2480 
-2491 AKKSP
+2491 KK
-2496 TTSSVAKEGSI
+2496 G
-2507 GVNENGEVTLVQYGL
+2507 
-2522 EEVIG
+2522 
-2527 DDKKVKGK
+2527 
-2535 SKAELV
+2535 
-2541 KSYLRIKDALSELL
+2541 
-2555 RYEEAESNDDGL
+2555 
-2567 SDRLLSL
+2567 
-2574 NEAYDSFVDTF
+2574 EAY
-2585 GHLQNNRAI
+2585 
-2594 SLLSK
+2594 
-2599 DVDFPSIQAIELYEN
+2599 
-2614 IGDEKGERKDVYTK
+2614 
-2628 TDIFNK
+2628 
-2634 RVVSSP
+2634 
-2640 AIAKPQTIHEAL
+2640 
-2652 AQSISGM
+2652 
-2659 SSVNVRFIAEG
+2659 
-2670 LGVSEDEA
+2670 
-2678 RAQLL
+2678 
-2683 SEGLVFEDPIT
+2683 
-2694 GDVVV
+2694 
-2699 HFEYTS
+2699 
-2705 GNVRDKLKQ
+2705 KL
-2714 ARANNSDGRYDSN
+2714 DG
-2727 ISALEKVLP
+2727 
-2736 EDIPAHL
+2736 
-2743 IYLTLG
+2743 
-2749 SDFIPTELYSEFTK
+2749 
-2763 EKTGVSATFSH
+2763 
-2774 ASGKWMMS
+2774 
-2782 INGGSMTEQ
+2782 
-2791 NRSMG
+2791 
-2796 VRSLSTGVSRLG
+2796 
-2808 TDIILSAF
+2808 
-2816 TFKNKEFSKTAGK
+2816 
-2829 ETITDKEATIA
+2829 
-2840 YAQKVEDIRAEFN
+2840 
-2853 DWMRSKMEADE
+2853 
-2864 ELRDKIATAY
+2864 
-2874 NETVNS
+2874 
-2880 FVPMKIPDEY
+2880 
-2890 TTAKFQGATDSVT
+2890 TT
-2903 LNPHQA
+2903 
-2909 KAAIRATIEPVL
+2909 
-2921 LAHEVGTGKTFT
+2921 
-2933 LITSAM
+2933 
-2939 EMRRR
+2939 
-2944 GTAQKP
+2944 
-2950 LIVVQNATLGQFVA
+2950 
-2964 SAKRLYPASKILM
+2964 
-2977 PTESGKEGRLRFF
+2977 
-2990 AQIKYNDWDMVI
+2990 
-3002 IPQSMLSFIPDSAE
+3002 
-3016 RKSAFI
+3016 
-3022 QAKIEEKVH
+3022 
-3031 QLTAMR
+3031 
-3037 ESRADN
+3037 
-3043 RDISYVK
+3043 
-3050 REIDKLSSEIALIS
+3050 
-3064 GKVDT
+3064 
-3069 KQLAKSKQNADVRAR
+3069 
-3084 EMLERKTDETYNF
+3084 
-3097 DALGIDA
+3097 
-3104 ILVDEAHEYKR
+3104 
-3115 LGFSTEFAR
+3115 
-3124 GVKGVDT
+3124 
-3131 AYSAKSQGLYLKVKS
+3131 
-3146 VLERSG
+3146 
-3152 GRNVVFATGTPV
+3152 
-3164 SNTAAEVWTFMKY
+3164 
-3177 LMSPEDMRGYGIEY
+3177 
-3191 FDDFVRK
+3191 
-3198 FGDVRDMMEF
+3198 
-3208 TTAGKYKETRR
+3208 
-3219 FSGYKNLPELL
+3219 
-3230 RVWSQVADTV
+3230 
-3240 LSRDFEE
+3240 
-3247 LNKEIPKMEGGG
+3247 
-3259 AKDVYLPQSP
+3259 
-3269 ALRSIMKAVKSEL
+3269 
-3282 ERYDKMSGAEK
+3282 
-3293 KENAALPL
+3293 
-3301 RMYGIAKAGAI
+3301 
-3312 DPRLVLDSAPDDPN
+3312 
-3326 SKTNETVRAALRS
+3326 
-3339 LEESKSYKGA
+3339 
-3349 VAIFSDMFRNTRT
+3349 
-3362 GFNLHEEI
+3362 
-3370 ARKLI
+3370 I
-3375 DAGVPES
+3375 DAGVWK
-3382 QIAVIR
+3382 AVEKNWQSFI
-3388 SGMSTDK
+3388 STET
-3395 KLDIF
+3395 
-3400 SKVNR
+3400 R
-3405 GEIRVVIGSTFTLGT
+3405 GENSDPSTESPVKIPQLAKYLDRVEQDLYNRWKADKGEGLTRDSFKAYRSHAFVFIPNGRGGYAGYRYTEMRSVVLAAKRLEVTSFFVDGERRYESTVYPGTRLVGNGRLGSVAHAGSNFKHGDPYLSEPELSYLYDEAVGVKDIDEGVRMQKGTPVQTETEKHMRPVSSATDSKLAVTTLSPSTELPMITQEKRDVSVAEVKQAITDLPKQVETLDGYTLNIGRKTKNKLGSKLSQNISSSEYKQALTFIPQIVGNSVLVEEHRDRAKAADERKAANYSDPNIEKVQRFYGAIVIGETTYRVKTTAIVSANTEQGT
-3420 GVNIQERLRTLI
+3420 RMHNYDITEIELLQSRTSQE
-3432 HIDAPNR
+3432 AKSPA
-3439 PMDYTQRNGRILRQG
+3439 QR
-3454 NLHKVWDKPVE
+3454 
-3465 IIRFGVEDSLDVTAY
+3465 
-3480 QRLKTKG
+3480 
-3487 AIADSVMQG
+3487 
-3496 NSRLSNSMEGREI
+3496 SNSI
-3509 EEEEDS
+3509 S
-3515 FGDMVAN
+3515 LAK
-3522 LSGSEYAL
+3522 LLQGSEFSY
-3530 LKNKAEKDLRK
+3530 E
-3541 LVAKR
+3541 
-3546 SQWEADQ
+3546 S
-3553 RYISMELPKRKATLA
+3553 
-3568 VAQSMKAEVEAGE
+3568 
-3581 KVLAKAFPD
+3581 
-3590 GVITDIVVNGVHYA
+3590 
-3604 SLEDLGD
+3604 
-3611 IVKKHNSSISEA
+3611 
-3623 SDIVKQSVIDASQR
+3623 
-3637 RSLKIEINGVE
+3637 
-3648 FIIHTDIGKELR
+3648 GK
-3660 TVGSTIEIKSTR
+3660 S
-3672 TMKYTA
+3672 
-3678 VALGLRDVPVQRGL
+3678 L
-3692 LSNAL
+3692 LS
-3697 KDIEENVVTGKFSGM
+3697 EMTGSDM
-3712 LLSSASE
+3712 L
-3719 LITRTTKAIEQ
+3719 
-3730 MESRASDTF
+3730 D
-3739 AEEEELE
+3739 
-3746 QSKKRVEEYEALMQ
+3746 
-3760 KELAVKEAK
+3760 
-3769 YAKIDAEVEGADILQ
+3769 EGV
-3784 MSAEE
+3784 
-3789 DTETSE
+3789 
-3795 EDDDLRY
+3795 RY

-3813 SENAFEAEELGKFP
+3813 SENALEAEEQGKFP

-3867 YYSWA
+3867 YYSWV
-3872 DNAELDNGHFG
+3872 DNAGLDNGYFG
-3883 LQSTLPEGG
+3883 RESTLQNG
-3892 DVYYSMDGRATTE
+3892 DIYYNMDGRATTE
-3905 DPYGL
+3905 NPFYL
-3910 SKEDAEALPIADSS
+3910 SEEEANALPLAESA

-3942 YKGREWAWETLENV
+3942 YKRREWAWETLEHVPYVMYDNV
-3956 PPVHFSTEEERTNT
+3956 DYLKSFIWSRYDPDYYNGDVIGLLSAILSDSMIFEEKKRRQGEDIPRELLDAIYDKSRKEAKDIVHEGPGANHDDMYKRILDN
-3970 LKAEHFYGYEREAQT
+3970 H
-3985 LEEAFAR
+3985 LEEHD
-3992 KLYWDMIDDEKGRTD
+3992 Y
-4007 GKISQETKDEI
+4007 
-4018 RQKAAEEGRIQA
+4018 AER
-4030 QALMEENRERFDQAM
+4030 L
-4045 AESLREKESAELR
+4045 
-4058 NAERMKHNLSEDSKA
+4058 NAERMKHNLSEGSKA
-4073 GILLQ
+4073 NILLQ
-4078 LAGLASLDRKQTIN
+4078 LAGLAGLDRKDAIR
-4092 KIEVF
+4092 KIEDF
-4097 VERNSLDKS
+4097 VKRNNLEGIT
-4106 PNSSEHGYEYRSSN
+4106 NYEFRHSD
-4120 PNDVGN
+4120 PDEAQR
-4126 GEDSDLYDVASS
+4126 GEDIDLYDTASS

-4152 IEELEDID
+4152 LGELEDID

-4166 ISSKGWYNT
+4166 VSSKGWYNT

-4181 VVLPNHT
+4181 VILPNHT

-4205 GIRAVVGDRSFEA
+4205 GLRAVVGDSSFDS

-4227 TPEVRKG
+4227 TQEVRKA
-4234 IIERSKRYGWNV
+4234 IIDRSKQYGWNV
-4246 RISTEEYIA
+4246 RLSTEEYIA
-4255 ELAERGFADREDQ
+4255 ELAERGFADRETQ
-4268 GMWDKI
+4268 GVWDKV
-4274 KEAFRDL
+4274 KEAFRDM
-4281 ISRIKLSLGID
+4281 ISRIKVLLGFD

-4308 QQKGGIIGEA
+4308 QRKSGVIGEA
-4318 ENISKQME
+4318 ENIAKQME
-4326 LGVGNFGSEDNSRY
+4326 LGVGNFDSEDSARY
-4340 RRGTHV
+4340 RRGMHV

-4365 SRYQMAEAVQDSMKS
+4365 SRYQMAEAIQDSMKS
-4380 VSDVYKMILEKE
+4380 VADVYKMILEKE
-4392 GKPVDIEEVD
+4392 GSPADIEEVD

-4427 QVLKPFLGEVGR
+4427 QILKPFLGEVGA
-4439 IVKAGSSYE
+4439 IVKAGSSYSD
-4448 EVTGY
+4448 VTDY

-4480 DATLEDRIHREY
+4480 DTTLVDQIQREY
-4492 LEDGDRIANEEA
+4492 LEDTDRIANEEA
-4504 FEAKR
+4504 FEARR
-4509 ISAYAYHKEDDR
+4509 ISVYAYHKEDDR
-4521 IRRSYVGDSY
+4521 IRKSYVGDAY
-4531 DEYRQMDY
+4531 DEYRQVDY
-4539 AGLTGMDS
+4539 AGLTGMDDS
-4547 VYEDVEDAEQG
+4547 VYEGVEDAEIG
-4558 ALDRI
+4558 AIDRV
-4563 REFEKKHDVSLLWK
+4563 REFEKKHDVSKLWE
-4577 TKRGV
+4577 TKRRV

-4634 SFAPAMKR
+4634 SFSPAMKR

-4674 KQKMLNFVM
+4674 KQKMLNFVT
-4683 NHPSELFSISDLWL
+4683 NHPTELFSVSDIWL
-4697 HYNDV
+4697 RYNDV
-4702 TEEWEPVYPEPLP
+4702 TEEWEPVFPEPMP
-4715 EGASHEEVEDHMRE
+4715 EGASHEEVEERMRE
-4729 FEERMIAA
+4729 FEERMEAA
-4737 KEANPSWYKRGAE
+4737 QKANPSWYKRGAE
-4750 ARSIPYRVL
+4750 ARNIPYRVL
-4759 ESDLNEHQMIVKR
+4759 DSDLNEHQMIVKR

-4779 TINGNPRFAQAING
+4779 TVNGNPRFAQAING

-4868 TLRRLLKKHKAGTLN
+4868 VLRRLLKKHKAGTLN
-4883 LEDATERHFYQFMMN
+4883 LEDETERHFYQFMMN

-4923 SSGRLTAKK
+4923 SSGRLTTKK

-5000 KSGALVSGAGRSFY
+5000 KSGALISGAGRSFY

-5031 KKHPYKG
+5031 GKHPYKG
-5038 MAHAATFFTLGVVIP
+5038 MIHAASFFTLGVVIP

-5077 SNICFNAGDGTWVT
+5077 SNICFNSGDGTWVT

-5110 TISGKEHRDNIELT
+5110 TISGKEYRDNMELA
-5124 KAMVEQVT
+5124 KAIVEQVT
-5132 QVLPLDLMEGGGGL
+5132 QVLPLDLMEGGGSL

-5193 GIVWLSKTLNELTGG
+5193 SLVWLSKTLNELTGG

-5214 MVDIN
+5214 MIDFN

-5237 ANKLAKSGEMI
+5237 TNKLAKSVETM

-5287 EAEDVKK
+5287 EAEEVKK
-5294 LERRYEK
+5294 LERKYEK

-5328 DLNAEVELLQS
+5328 DLNTEVELLQS
-5339 ALKVEDDPR
+5339 ALKVENDPR